1 MKKRILPI
9 LLVLVML
16 LSLLPA
22 QVFAAS
28 YTFDPNATIFTQNFT
43 DDKPNNLG
51 DYFTVTSTPL
61 STADKTTTW
70 NTGNNGTS
78 VNVFNQN
85 GNLKYDGTHAVL
97 TFTFKKNCT
106 FWFKFLFSIRSAAPN
121 SYAELLLNGQSLAKG
136 TSDNALT
143 SPFSV
148 DVKTGDV
155 FKIDFYSEDD
165 FGTPCQMTVKNIRCT
180 DLAAQDVTVSFDG
193 NQANTKGTVSGTM
206 AAQTVPAG
214 TATALNKN
222 AFTNVYSRKFSGKE
236 YGGDVKFLG
245 WNTAVDGS
253 GDSYADGAD
262 ITVSADTTLY
272 AQWAGHKL
280 TAHFDANYPDA
291 PEINDTTSEV
301 SAKYSIPTAPT
312 RTQDGVSYS
321 FRGWWTLPKGG
332 ETITEKDDVSG
343 KYVVPTTARVTQEM
357 VNNGP
362 VTFYAQWSKRLNVTL
377 DGNGYGGNLGGVNTW
392 WTATMDTQLKSVT
405 DNLLRFGGNSFPAG
419 KDFGGWYIK
428 NSNGTLGDKVYP
440 LDEPYDYTEKIP
452 GDSVTFIINW
462 VDKAVQDVIVTFDA
476 NGGEGTMDAQTLT
489 GGKGTLTPNAFRKA
503 GFRFAGWALLPAG
516 EKVYN
521 DGAAVELTADTT
533 LYALWEAVQSNL
545 PVHFDG
551 NGYQASIPDADI
563 DENGHTV
570 LPTLDEAKFP
580 SLQKYYD
587 WYILLADGTLGDRVT
602 ASYDLSAY
610 RNSGVTLKAQWY
622 RLSYIIRYHARTVDS
637 GVTGSMEDQR
647 APFNQKIR
655 LSRCTLMREGY
666 TFAGWS
672 TSSNIYGKAAY
683 ADGAELLREW
693 DDGDWDWGDEGS
705 EDGEHFDL
713 YACWTKNMSEEEKAA
728 REKLDA
734 AKTLLEKNYQPKYGT
749 DKNLLDMA
757 RARLTAGGIE
767 GVTVAMKAAVS
778 TKDMFTEAC
787 AGIDADGTL
796 HYKWNDNGTTSST
809 TLYCRPTLTL
819 ACGAYTDEAEDVT
832 VVLGLDEDKALD
844 ALRTQGR
851 RISIPQELNDDT
863 TLTSVPQY
871 MVKEGVDESKV
882 DYNSS
887 DDLHTWATVTWQSS
901 DASVIGISDRPSKLY
916 GPYAVNVSRP
926 KTDTSVTLT
935 ATLTYSGR
943 DDLYV
948 SFTYPVKVKG
958 SQKAIDYQEGLELWL
973 AGGTQD
979 PYGALYV
986 PATGAKIDVN
996 NVTTDIHFPTT
1007 TDMRKVFADNYG
1019 ADFDGKY
1026 TPILITS
1033 SNESVVESLEANA
1046 ARAWVYRPLP
1056 GQKDAKVTLTV
1067 KILSRPSGSGKDYAN
1082 MQVLARKDIQITVP
1096 AITQTEIDT
1105 AAAFMKKVCAE
1116 DVYWEGIRKANT
1128 ARNKVTGDLWP
1139 FMEIV
1144 PDGDGY
1150 KFLRTAAESQWLG
1163 VKVDDIDGWY
1173 NSEQYRCFRSSVPSV
1188 VAHEKLSVTKPEYNT
1203 YVKIDSV
1210 LTYVEYGKYYEK
1222 FGSDPAYAQFKQFYK
1237 QPVSTVVT
1245 VIGTTGIEDP
1255 SVQDITVTVNV
1266 TGSPFAPA
1274 FADLTAATYTCKS
1287 NAYRTAW
1294 NALESALTSNS
1305 YTCTGSGSYVTGVT
1319 DPAGCRLYAGDPAHG
1334 EWSGWMYTVN
1344 GKMPMLDAT
1353 TYAALDQYLLQ
1364 ANDRIDFYYVNCPT
1378 ESGDHDWTENTAKRQ
1393 EPTCTADGS
1402 AFYTCPTC
1410 GGTKT
1415 ETLSATGHQYGEP
1428 AWTWSGYESAS
1439 ATFTCAHDASHTE
1452 TVTAVITS
1460 AVTKEPT
1467 CAEDGLRT
1475 YTASVTFG
1483 EKGYTDTKTE
1493 AIKATG
1499 EHVWDDGVVTTEPT
1513 CTGKGVKTY
1522 TCVKCSAT
1530 KTEELEALGHDYETK
1545 RTEPTCEADGK
1556 EEEVCSRCKDVK
1568 SSKVLPATGHSY
1580 RWNPRTGR
1588 YVCENCGKILIRD
1601 GDVKPAIP
1609 AKPGKSDQAGKSF
1622 PFVDVSKN
1630 DRYYDAVDYLYS
1642 KGIMNGTS
1650 STKFSPNAELTRAMV
1665 VTILYRAQGEPA
1677 VHTSGSFKDVAA
1689 GRYYTEAVEWAAAN
1703 NIVKG
1708 FTDGTFKPDK
1718 SVTREQL
1725 AAFLSRFAEYNGVEL
1740 TEADGQLSADAAV
1753 SAWARKN
1760 VEWAAAEGIL
1770 TSEQAR
1776 NAVQNATRA
1785 EVAMAIYTYLTK
1797 DAK

>member
-9 LLVLVML
+9 VLVLVML

-28 YTFDPNATIFTQNFT
+28 YTFDPNATIFTQNYT
-43 DDKPNNLG
+43 TETPRPNNLG
-51 DYFTVTSTPL
+51 DYFTVTTTPL
-61 STADKTTTW
+61 STANKTAAW

-78 VNVFNQN
+78 VAVFNKN
-85 GNLKYDGTHAVL
+85 GSKLYEDTHAIL
-97 TFTFKKNCT
+97 TFTFKKNCN
-106 FWFKFLFSIRSAAPN
+106 FWFKHLFSIGNRSPY
-121 SYAELLLNGQSLAKG
+121 SYAELRLNGTAIAKG
-136 TSDNALT
+136 TSSDKLA
-143 SPFSV
+143 SPYNV
-148 DVKTGDV
+148 DVKAGDI
-155 FKIDFYSEDD
+155 FEIDFYSEED
-165 FGTPCQMTVKNIRCT
+165 FMTPCAMTLKNIRCT

-206 AAQTVPAG
+206 AAQIVPAG
-214 TATALNKN
+214 TATALNAN

-245 WNTAVDGS
+245 WNTAADGT

-262 ITVSADTTLY
+262 ITAS
-272 AQWAGHKL
+272 
-280 TAHFDANYPDA
+280 
-291 PEINDTTSEV
+291 
-301 SAKYSIPTAPT
+301 
-312 RTQDGVSYS
+312 
-321 FRGWWTLPKGG
+321 
-332 ETITEKDDVSG
+332 
-343 KYVVPTTARVTQEM
+343 
-357 VNNGP
+357 
-362 VTFYAQWSKRLNVTL
+362 
-377 DGNGYGGNLGGVNTW
+377 
-392 WTATMDTQLKSVT
+392 
-405 DNLLRFGGNSFPAG
+405 
-419 KDFGGWYIK
+419 
-428 NSNGTLGDKVYP
+428 
-440 LDEPYDYTEKIP
+440 
-452 GDSVTFIINW
+452 
-462 VDKAVQDVIVTFDA
+462 
-476 NGGEGTMDAQTLT
+476 
-489 GGKGTLTPNAFRKA
+489 
-503 GFRFAGWALLPAG
+503 
-516 EKVYN
+516 
-521 DGAAVELTADTT
+521 ADTT
-533 LYALWEAVQSNL
+533 LYALWEAEQSNL

-551 NGYQASIPDADI
+551 NGYQEAILDADI
-563 DENGHTV
+563 DENGHAV
-570 LPTLDEAKFP
+570 LPALNSAKFP
-580 SLQKYYD
+580 SGKRYYD
-587 WYILLADGTLGDRVT
+587 WYIVLADGSLGDRVT

-610 RNSGVTLKAQWY
+610 RDSGVTLKAQWY
-622 RLSYIIRYHARTVDS
+622 SLSYVIRYNANGAD
-637 GVTGSMEDQR
+637 VTGSMEDQR
-647 APFNQKIR
+647 APFDETIH
-655 LSRCTLMREGY
+655 LSACTLSREGY

-672 TSSNIYGKAAY
+672 TSASGKAVY

-705 EDGEHFDL
+705 EDGEFFDL
-713 YACWTKNMSEEEKAA
+713 YACWSKNMSDEEKAA

-757 RARLTAGGIE
+757 QARLTAGSIE

-778 TKDMFTEAC
+778 TKDMFTDAH

-819 ACGAYTDEAEDVT
+819 ACGAYNDEAEDVT
-832 VVLGLDEDKALD
+832 VALGLDEGKALE
-844 ALRTQGR
+844 ALRVQGR
-851 RISIPQELNDDT
+851 RIVIPQELNDST
-863 TLTSVPQY
+863 TLASVPHY
-871 MVKEGVDESKV
+871 MVKEGVDENDV

-887 DDLHTWATVTWQSS
+887 NDLHLWAEVTWQSS
-901 DASVIGISDRPSKLY
+901 NPSVIGIGSNTTKLY
-916 GPYAVNVSRP
+916 APYTVKVSRP

-935 ATLTYSGR
+935 AALTYSGR
-943 DDLYV
+943 DDLKVY
-948 SFTYPVKVKG
+948 FTYTVTVKG
-958 SQKAIDYQEGLELWL
+958 TQKAIEYQEGLELWL
-973 AGGTQD
+973 SGGTQD

-1007 TDMRKVFADNYG
+1007 SDMRSVFADNYG

-1056 GQKDAKVTLTV
+1056 GQEDAKVTLTV
-1067 KILSRPSGSGKDYAN
+1067 KILSRPSGSGKDYDN
-1082 MQVLARKDIQITVP
+1082 MQVLASKEIQITVP
-1096 AITQTEIDT
+1096 AMSQTEIDA
-1105 AAAFMKKVCAE
+1105 AAAFMKKVCTE

-1128 ARNKVTGDLWP
+1128 ARDNVTGDLWS

-1150 KFLRTAAESQWLG
+1150 KFLRTSAESQWLG

-1188 VAHEKLSVTKPEYNT
+1188 VAHEKLSVTKPQYNT
-1203 YVKIDSV
+1203 HVKIDSV

-1222 FGSDPAYAQFKQFYK
+1222 FSSDPAYAQFKQFYK

-1255 SVQDITVTVNV
+1255 SVEDITITVNV
-1266 TGSPFAPA
+1266 TGSTFAPA

-1287 NAYRTAW
+1287 NAYQTAW
-1294 NALESALTSNS
+1294 DALESVLTSNS
-1305 YTCTGSGSYVTGVT
+1305 YTYTGSGNYVTGVT

-1353 TYAALDQYLLQ
+1353 TYATLDKYLLQ

-1402 AFYTCPTC
+1402 AFYSCSTC

-1415 ETLSATGHQYGEP
+1415 ENLPATGHQYGEP
-1428 AWTWSGYESAS
+1428 AWTWIGYESAS
-1439 ATFTCAHDASHTE
+1439 ATFICANDASHEE
-1452 TVTAVITS
+1452 TVAAAVTS

-1467 CAEDGLRT
+1467 CTEDGLRT

-1483 EKGYTDTKTE
+1483 EKNYTDTKTE
-1493 AIKATG
+1493 GIKATG
-1499 EHVWDDGVVTTEPT
+1499 EHVWDNGVVTTEPT
-1513 CTGKGVKTY
+1513 CTAKGVKTY
-1522 TCVKCSAT
+1522 TCTKCSAT
-1530 KTEELEALGHDYETK
+1530 KTEELNALGHNYETK
-1545 RTEPTCEADGK
+1545 RTEPTCEKDGK
-1556 EEEVCSRCKDVK
+1556 EEEVCSRCGDVRF
-1568 SSKVLPATGHSY
+1568 SRVLPATGHSY
-1580 RWNPRTGR
+1580 RWDPRTR
-1588 YVCENCGKILIRD
+1588 RTVCENCGKILDEGGNTRPI
-1601 GDVKPAIP
+1601 IP
-1609 AKPGKSDQAGKSF
+1609 ANPGKTDKNF
-1622 PFVDVSKN
+1622 PFTDVSKN
-1630 DRYYDAVDYLYS
+1630 DGCYDAVDYLYS

-1650 STKFSPNAELTRAMV
+1650 STKFSPNGELTRAMV

-1689 GRYYTEAVEWAAAN
+1689 GCYYTEAVEWAAAN

-1725 AAFLSRFAEYNGVEL
+1725 AAFLSRFAQYNDAKII
-1740 TEADGQLSADAAV
+1740 EADGQLSTDAVV
-1753 SAWARKN
+1753 SGWARKN
-1760 VEWAAAEGIL
+1760 VEWAVAEGIL
-1770 TSEQAR
+1770 TSVQAR

-1797 DAK
+1797 IAK

>member
-28 YTFDPNATIFTQNFT
+28 YTFDPNATIFTQNYT
-43 DDKPNNLG
+43 TETPRPNNLG

-78 VNVFNQN
+78 VAVFN
-85 GNLKYDGTHAVL
+85 KDGSKLYGDTHAIL
-97 TFTFKKNCT
+97 TFTFKKNCN
-106 FWFKFLFSIRSAAPN
+106 FWFKHLFSIGNRSPY
-121 SYAELLLNGQSLAKG
+121 SYAELRLNGTAIAKG
-136 TSDNALT
+136 TSSNKLA
-143 SPFSV
+143 SPYNV
-148 DVKTGDV
+148 DVKAGDI
-155 FKIDFYSEDD
+155 FEIDFYSEED
-165 FGTPCQMTVKNIRCT
+165 FMPPCAMTLKNIRCT
-180 DLAAQDVTVSFDG
+180 DPVSSDVT
-193 NQANTKGTVSGTM
+193 
-206 AAQTVPAG
+206 
-214 TATALNKN
+214 
-222 AFTNVYSRKFSGKE
+222 
-236 YGGDVKFLG
+236 
-245 WNTAVDGS
+245 
-253 GDSYADGAD
+253 
-262 ITVSADTTLY
+262 
-272 AQWAGHKL
+272 
-280 TAHFDANYPDA
+280 
-291 PEINDTTSEV
+291 
-301 SAKYSIPTAPT
+301 
-312 RTQDGVSYS
+312 
-321 FRGWWTLPKGG
+321 
-332 ETITEKDDVSG
+332 
-343 KYVVPTTARVTQEM
+343 
-357 VNNGP
+357 
-362 VTFYAQWSKRLNVTL
+362 
-377 DGNGYGGNLGGVNTW
+377 
-392 WTATMDTQLKSVT
+392 
-405 DNLLRFGGNSFPAG
+405 
-419 KDFGGWYIK
+419 
-428 NSNGTLGDKVYP
+428 
-440 LDEPYDYTEKIP
+440 
-452 GDSVTFIINW
+452 
-462 VDKAVQDVIVTFDA
+462 VTFDA
-476 NGGEGTMDAQTLT
+476 NGGEGTMAAQTLT
-489 GGKGTLTPNAFRKA
+489 EGKGTLTANAFTKA

-533 LYALWEAVQSNL
+533 LYALWEAEQSNL

-551 NGYQASIPDADI
+551 NGYQEAILDADI
-563 DENGHTV
+563 DENGHAV
-570 LPTLDEAKFP
+570 LPALNSAKFP
-580 SLQKYYD
+580 SGKRYYD
-587 WYILLADGTLGDRVT
+587 WYIVLADGSLGDRVT

-610 RNSGVTLKAQWY
+610 RDSGVTLKAQWY
-622 RLSYIIRYHARTVDS
+622 SLSYVIRYNANGAD
-637 GVTGSMEDQR
+637 VTGSMEDQR
-647 APFNQKIR
+647 APFDETIH
-655 LSRCTLMREGY
+655 LSACTLSREGY

-672 TSSNIYGKAAY
+672 TSASGKAVY

-705 EDGEHFDL
+705 EDGEFFDL
-713 YACWTKNMSEEEKAA
+713 YACWSKNMSDEEKAA

-757 RARLTAGGIE
+757 QARLTAGSIE

-778 TKDMFTEAC
+778 TKDMFTDAH

-819 ACGAYTDEAEDVT
+819 TCGAYNDEAEDVT
-832 VVLGLDEDKALD
+832 VALGLDEGKAIE
-844 ALRTQGR
+844 ALRTQGN
-851 RISIPQELNDDT
+851 RISIPQELNDST
-863 TLTSVPQY
+863 TLASVPHY
-871 MVKEGVDESKV
+871 MVKEGVDENDV

-887 DDLHTWATVTWQSS
+887 NDLHLWAEVTWQSS
-901 DASVIGISDRPSKLY
+901 NPSMIGIGSNTTKLY
-916 GPYAVNVSRP
+916 APYTVKVSRP

-935 ATLTYSGR
+935 AALTYSGR
-943 DDLYV
+943 DDLKVY
-948 SFTYPVKVKG
+948 FTYTVTVKG
-958 SQKAIDYQEGLELWL
+958 TQKAIEYQEGLELWL
-973 AGGTQD
+973 SGGTQD

-1007 TDMRKVFADNYG
+1007 SDMRSVFADNYG

-1056 GQKDAKVTLTV
+1056 GQEDAKVTLTV
-1067 KILSRPSGSGKDYAN
+1067 KILSRPSGSGKDYDN
-1082 MQVLARKDIQITVP
+1082 MQVLASKEIQITVP
-1096 AITQTEIDT
+1096 AMSQTEIDA
-1105 AAAFMKKVCAE
+1105 AAAFMKKVCTE

-1128 ARNKVTGDLWP
+1128 AHDNVTGDLWS

-1150 KFLRTAAESQWLG
+1150 KFLRTSAESQWLG

-1188 VAHEKLSVTKPEYNT
+1188 VAHEKLSVTKPQYNT
-1203 YVKIDSV
+1203 HVKIDSV

-1222 FGSDPAYAQFKQFYK
+1222 FSSDPAYAQFKQFYK

-1255 SVQDITVTVNV
+1255 SVEDITITVNV
-1266 TGSPFAPA
+1266 TGSTFAPA

-1287 NAYRTAW
+1287 NAYQTAW
-1294 NALESALTSNS
+1294 DALESVLTSNS
-1305 YTCTGSGSYVTGVT
+1305 YTYTGSGNYVTGVT

-1353 TYAALDQYLLQ
+1353 TYATLDKYLLQ

-1402 AFYTCPTC
+1402 AFYSCSTC

-1415 ETLSATGHQYGEP
+1415 EKLPATGHQYGEP
-1428 AWTWSGYESAS
+1428 AWTWIGYESAS
-1439 ATFTCAHDASHTE
+1439 ATFTCANDASHEE
-1452 TVTAVITS
+1452 TVAAAVTS

-1467 CAEDGLRT
+1467 CTEDGLRT

-1483 EKGYTDTKTE
+1483 EKNYTDTKTE
-1493 AIKATG
+1493 GIKATG
-1499 EHVWDDGVVTTEPT
+1499 EHVWDNGVVTTEPT
-1513 CTGKGVKTY
+1513 CTAKGVKTY
-1522 TCVKCSAT
+1522 TCTKCSAT
-1530 KTEELEALGHDYETK
+1530 KTEELNALGHNYETK
-1545 RTEPTCEADGK
+1545 RTEPTCEKDGK
-1556 EEEVCSRCKDVK
+1556 EEEVCSRCGDVRF
-1568 SSKVLPATGHSY
+1568 SRVLPATGHSY
-1580 RWNPRTGR
+1580 RWDPRTR
-1588 YVCENCGKILIRD
+1588 RTVCENCGKILDEGGNTRPI
-1601 GDVKPAIP
+1601 IP
-1609 AKPGKSDQAGKSF
+1609 ANPGKTDKNF
-1622 PFVDVSKN
+1622 PFTDVSKN
-1630 DRYYDAVDYLYS
+1630 DGCYDAVDYLYS

-1650 STKFSPNAELTRAMV
+1650 STKFSPNGELTRAMV

-1689 GRYYTEAVEWAAAN
+1689 GCYYTEAVEWAAAN

-1725 AAFLSRFAEYNGVEL
+1725 AAFLSRFAQYNDAKII
-1740 TEADGQLSADAAV
+1740 EADGQLSTDAVV
-1753 SAWARKN
+1753 SGWARKN
-1760 VEWAAAEGIL
+1760 VEWAVAEGIL
-1770 TSEQAR
+1770 TSVQAR

-1797 DAK
+1797 IAK

>member
-9 LLVLVML
+9 VLVLVML

-28 YTFDPNATIFTQNFT
+28 YTFDPNATIFTQNYT
-43 DDKPNNLG
+43 TETPRPNNLG

-78 VNVFNQN
+78 VAVFN
-85 GNLKYDGTHAVL
+85 KDGSKLYGDTHAIL
-97 TFTFKKNCT
+97 TFTFKKNCN
-106 FWFKFLFSIRSAAPN
+106 FWFKHLFSIGNRSPY
-121 SYAELLLNGQSLAKG
+121 SYAELRLNGTAIAKG
-136 TSDNALT
+136 TSSDKLA
-143 SPFSV
+143 SPYNV
-148 DVKTGDV
+148 DVKAGDI
-155 FKIDFYSEDD
+155 FEIDFYSEED
-165 FGTPCQMTVKNIRCT
+165 FMTPCAMTLKNIRCT

-206 AAQTVPAG
+206 AAQIVPAG
-214 TATALNKN
+214 TATALNAN

-245 WNTAVDGS
+245 WNTAADGT

-262 ITVSADTTLY
+262 ITASADTTLY
-272 AQWAGHKL
+272 AQWAGHNL

-291 PEINDTTSEV
+291 PEINDTA
-301 SAKYSIPTAPT
+301 SAVGDKYSIPTAPT

-332 ETITEKDDVSG
+332 ETITEKDDISG
-343 KYVVPTTARVTQEM
+343 KYVVTARVTQEM

-405 DNLLRFGGNSFPAG
+405 DNLLKFGGSSFPAG
-419 KDFGGWYIK
+419 KDFGGWYIR
-428 NSNGTLGDKVYP
+428 NADGTLGDKVYP

-452 GDSVTFIINW
+452 GGSVTFIINW
-462 VDKAVQDVIVTFDA
+462 VDKAVQDVTVTFDA

-489 GGKGTLTPNAFRKA
+489 GGKGTLTPNAFTKA

-533 LYALWEAVQSNL
+533 LYALWEAEQSNL

-551 NGYQASIPDADI
+551 NGYQEAILDADI
-563 DENGHTV
+563 DENGHAV
-570 LPTLDEAKFP
+570 LPALNSAKFP
-580 SLQKYYD
+580 SGKRYYD
-587 WYILLADGTLGDRVT
+587 WYIVLADGSLGDRVT

-610 RNSGVTLKAQWY
+610 RDSGVTLKAQWY
-622 RLSYIIRYHARTVDS
+622 SLSYVIRYNANGAD
-637 GVTGSMEDQR
+637 VTGSMEDQR
-647 APFNQKIR
+647 APFDETIH
-655 LSRCTLMREGY
+655 LSACTLSREGY

-672 TSSNIYGKAAY
+672 TSASGKAVY

-705 EDGEHFDL
+705 EDGEFFDL
-713 YACWTKNMSEEEKAA
+713 YACWSKNMSDEEKAA

-757 RARLTAGGIE
+757 QARLTAGSIE
-767 GVTVAMKAAVS
+767 GVTVAMKAPVS
-778 TKDMFTEAC
+778 TKDMFTDAH

-819 ACGAYTDEAEDVT
+819 ACGAYNDEAEDVT
-832 VVLGLDEDKALD
+832 VALGLDEGKALE
-844 ALRTQGR
+844 ALRTQGN

-863 TLTSVPQY
+863 TLTSVPHY
-871 MVKEGVDESKV
+871 MVKEGVDESSV

-887 DDLHTWATVTWQSS
+887 DDLHLWAEVTWQSS
-901 DASVIGISDRPSKLY
+901 NASVIGISNNNSKY
-916 GPYAVNVSRP
+916 FAPYTVKVSRP

-935 ATLTYSGR
+935 AKLTYGDR
-943 DDLYV
+943 DDLTVY
-948 SFTYPVKVKG
+948 FTYTVTVKG
-958 SQKAIDYQEGLELWL
+958 TQKAIDYQEGLELWL

-986 PATGAKIDVN
+986 PATGEKIDVN

-1007 TDMRKVFADNYG
+1007 SDMRKVFADNYG

-1033 SNESVVESLEANA
+1033 SDESVVESLEANA

-1056 GQKDAKVTLTV
+1056 GQEDAKVTLTV

-1082 MQVLARKDIQITVP
+1082 MQVLASKEIQITVP
-1096 AITQTEIDT
+1096 AMSQTEIDA
-1105 AAAFMKKVCAE
+1105 AAAFMKKVCTE

-1128 ARNKVTGDLWP
+1128 ARDSVTGDLWP

-1150 KFLRTAAESQWLG
+1150 KFLRTSAESQWLG
-1163 VKVDDIDGWY
+1163 VKADDIDGWY

-1188 VAHEKLSVTKPEYNT
+1188 VAHEKLSVTKPQYNT
-1203 YVKIDSV
+1203 HVKIDSV

-1222 FGSDPAYAQFKQFYK
+1222 FSSDPAYAQFKQFYK

-1255 SVQDITVTVNV
+1255 SV
-1266 TGSPFAPA
+1266 
-1274 FADLTAATYTCKS
+1274 
-1287 NAYRTAW
+1287 
-1294 NALESALTSNS
+1294 E
-1305 YTCTGSGSYVTGVT
+1305 
-1319 DPAGCRLYAGDPAHG
+1319 
-1334 EWSGWMYTVN
+1334 
-1344 GKMPMLDAT
+1344 
-1353 TYAALDQYLLQ
+1353 
-1364 ANDRIDFYYVNCPT
+1364 
-1378 ESGDHDWTENTAKRQ
+1378 
-1393 EPTCTADGS
+1393 
-1402 AFYTCPTC
+1402 
-1410 GGTKT
+1410 
-1415 ETLSATGHQYGEP
+1415 
-1428 AWTWSGYESAS
+1428 
-1439 ATFTCAHDASHTE
+1439 
-1452 TVTAVITS
+1452 
-1460 AVTKEPT
+1460 
-1467 CAEDGLRT
+1467 
-1475 YTASVTFG
+1475 
-1483 EKGYTDTKTE
+1483 DTKTE
-1493 AIKATG
+1493 GIKATG
-1499 EHVWDDGVVTTEPT
+1499 EHVWDNGVVTTEPT
-1513 CTGKGVKTY
+1513 CTAKGVKTY
-1522 TCVKCSAT
+1522 TCTKCSAT
-1530 KTEELEALGHDYETK
+1530 KTEELNALGHNYETK
-1545 RTEPTCEADGK
+1545 RTEPTCEKDGK
-1556 EEEVCSRCKDVK
+1556 EEEVCSRCGDVRF
-1568 SSKVLPATGHSY
+1568 SRVLPATGHSY
-1580 RWNPRTGR
+1580 RWDPRTR
-1588 YVCENCGKILIRD
+1588 RTVCENCGKILDEGGNTRPI
-1601 GDVKPAIP
+1601 IP
-1609 AKPGKSDQAGKSF
+1609 ANPGKTDKNF
-1622 PFVDVSKN
+1622 PFTDVSKN
-1630 DRYYDAVDYLYS
+1630 DGCYDAVDYLYS

-1650 STKFSPNAELTRAMV
+1650 STKFSPNGELTRAMV

-1689 GRYYTEAVEWAAAN
+1689 GCYYTEAVEWAAAN

-1725 AAFLSRFAEYNGVEL
+1725 AAFLSRFAQYNDAKII
-1740 TEADGQLSADAAV
+1740 EADGQLSTDAVV
-1753 SAWARKN
+1753 SGWARKN
-1760 VEWAAAEGIL
+1760 VEWAVAEGIL
-1770 TSEQAR
+1770 TSVQAR

-1797 DAK
+1797 IAK

>member
-9 LLVLVML
+9 VLVLVML

-28 YTFDPNATIFTQNFT
+28 YTFDPNATIFTQNYT
-43 DDKPNNLG
+43 TETPRPNNLG
-51 DYFTVTSTPL
+51 DYFTVTTTPL
-61 STADKTTTW
+61 STANKTAAW

-78 VNVFNQN
+78 VAVFNKN
-85 GNLKYDGTHAVL
+85 GSKLYEDTHAIL
-97 TFTFKKNCT
+97 TFTFKKNCN
-106 FWFKFLFSIRSAAPN
+106 FWFKHLFSISNRSPY
-121 SYAELLLNGQSLAKG
+121 SYAELRLNGNAIAKG
-136 TSDNALT
+136 TSSNKLA
-143 SPFSV
+143 SPYNV
-148 DVKTGDV
+148 DVKAGDI
-155 FKIDFYSEDD
+155 FEIDFYSEED
-165 FGTPCQMTVKNIRCT
+165 FMTPCAMTLKNIRCT
-180 DLAAQDVTVSFDG
+180 DPVSSDVT
-193 NQANTKGTVSGTM
+193 
-206 AAQTVPAG
+206 
-214 TATALNKN
+214 
-222 AFTNVYSRKFSGKE
+222 
-236 YGGDVKFLG
+236 
-245 WNTAVDGS
+245 
-253 GDSYADGAD
+253 
-262 ITVSADTTLY
+262 
-272 AQWAGHKL
+272 
-280 TAHFDANYPDA
+280 
-291 PEINDTTSEV
+291 
-301 SAKYSIPTAPT
+301 
-312 RTQDGVSYS
+312 
-321 FRGWWTLPKGG
+321 
-332 ETITEKDDVSG
+332 
-343 KYVVPTTARVTQEM
+343 
-357 VNNGP
+357 
-362 VTFYAQWSKRLNVTL
+362 
-377 DGNGYGGNLGGVNTW
+377 
-392 WTATMDTQLKSVT
+392 
-405 DNLLRFGGNSFPAG
+405 
-419 KDFGGWYIK
+419 
-428 NSNGTLGDKVYP
+428 
-440 LDEPYDYTEKIP
+440 
-452 GDSVTFIINW
+452 
-462 VDKAVQDVIVTFDA
+462 VTFDA

-489 GGKGTLTPNAFRKA
+489 GGKGTLTPNAFTKA

-533 LYALWEAVQSNL
+533 LYALWEAEQSNL

-551 NGYQASIPDADI
+551 NGYQEAILDADI
-563 DENGHTV
+563 DENGHAV
-570 LPTLDEAKFP
+570 LPALNSAKFP
-580 SLQKYYD
+580 SGKRYYD
-587 WYILLADGTLGDRVT
+587 WYIVLADGSLGDRVT

-610 RNSGVTLKAQWY
+610 RDSGVTLKAQWY
-622 RLSYIIRYHARTVDS
+622 SLSYVIRYNANGAD
-637 GVTGSMEDQR
+637 VTGSMEDQR
-647 APFNQKIR
+647 APFDETIH
-655 LSRCTLMREGY
+655 LSACTLSREGY

-672 TSSNIYGKAAY
+672 TSASGKAVY

-705 EDGEHFDL
+705 EDGEFFDL
-713 YACWTKNMSEEEKAA
+713 YACWSKNMSDEEKAA

-757 RARLTAGGIE
+757 QARLTAGSIE

-778 TKDMFTEAC
+778 TKDMFTDAH

-796 HYKWNDNGTTSST
+796 HYKWDDNGTTSST

-819 ACGAYTDEAEDVT
+819 ACGAYNDEAEDVT
-832 VVLGLDEDKALD
+832 VALGLDEGKALE
-844 ALRTQGR
+844 ALRTQGN

-863 TLTSVPQY
+863 TLTSVPHY
-871 MVKEGVDESKV
+871 MVKEGVDENDV

-887 DDLHTWATVTWQSS
+887 NDLHLWAEVTWQSS
-901 DASVIGISDRPSKLY
+901 NTSVIGIGSNTTKFY
-916 GPYAVNVSRP
+916 APYTVKVSRP

-935 ATLTYSGR
+935 AALTYSGR
-943 DDLYV
+943 DDLKVY
-948 SFTYPVKVKG
+948 FTYTVTVKG
-958 SQKAIDYQEGLELWL
+958 TQKAIDYQEGLELWL
-973 AGGTQD
+973 SGGTQD

-1007 TDMRKVFADNYG
+1007 SDMRSVFADNYG

-1056 GQKDAKVTLTV
+1056 GQEDAKVTLTV
-1067 KILSRPSGSGKDYAN
+1067 KILSRPSGSGKDYDN
-1082 MQVLARKDIQITVP
+1082 MKVLASKEIQITVP
-1096 AITQTEIDT
+1096 AMSQTEIDA
-1105 AAAFMKKVCAE
+1105 AAAFMKKVCTE

-1128 ARNKVTGDLWP
+1128 ARDNVTGDLWS

-1150 KFLRTAAESQWLG
+1150 KFLRASAESQWLG

-1188 VAHEKLSVTKPEYNT
+1188 VAHEKLSVTKPQYNT
-1203 YVKIDSV
+1203 HVKIDSV

-1222 FGSDPAYAQFKQFYK
+1222 FSSDPAYAQFKQFYK

-1255 SVQDITVTVNV
+1255 SVEDITITVNV
-1266 TGSPFAPA
+1266 TGSTFAPA

-1287 NAYRTAW
+1287 NAYQTAW
-1294 NALESALTSNS
+1294 DALESVLTSNS
-1305 YTCTGSGSYVTGVT
+1305 YTYTGSGNYVTGVT

-1353 TYAALDQYLLQ
+1353 TYATLDKYLLQ

-1402 AFYTCPTC
+1402 AFYSCSTC

-1415 ETLSATGHQYGEP
+1415 EKLPATGHQYGEP
-1428 AWTWSGYESAS
+1428 AWTWIGYESAS
-1439 ATFTCAHDASHTE
+1439 ATFTCANDASHEE
-1452 TVTAVITS
+1452 TVAAAVTS

-1467 CAEDGLRT
+1467 CTEDGLRT

-1483 EKGYTDTKTE
+1483 EKNYTDTKTE
-1493 AIKATG
+1493 GIKATG
-1499 EHVWDDGVVTTEPT
+1499 EHVWDNGVVTTEPT
-1513 CTGKGVKTY
+1513 CTAKGVKTY
-1522 TCVKCSAT
+1522 TCTKCSAT
-1530 KTEELEALGHDYETK
+1530 KTEELNALGHNYETK
-1545 RTEPTCEADGK
+1545 RTEPTCEKDGK
-1556 EEEVCSRCKDVK
+1556 EEEVCSRCGDVRF
-1568 SSKVLPATGHSY
+1568 SRVLPATGHSY
-1580 RWNPRTGR
+1580 RWDPRTR
-1588 YVCENCGKILIRD
+1588 RTVCENCGKILDEGGNTRPI
-1601 GDVKPAIP
+1601 IP
-1609 AKPGKSDQAGKSF
+1609 ANPGKTDKKF
-1622 PFVDVSKN
+1622 PFTDVSKN
-1630 DRYYDAVDYLYS
+1630 DGCYDAVDYLYS

-1650 STKFSPNAELTRAMV
+1650 STKFSPNGELTRAMV

-1689 GRYYTEAVEWAAAN
+1689 GCYYTEAVEWAAAN

-1725 AAFLSRFAEYNGVEL
+1725 AAFLSRFAQYNDAKII
-1740 TEADGQLSADAAV
+1740 EADGQLSTDAVV
-1753 SAWARKN
+1753 SGWARKN
-1760 VEWAAAEGIL
+1760 VEWAVAEGIL
-1770 TSEQAR
+1770 TSVQAR

-1797 DAK
+1797 IAK

>member
-28 YTFDPNATIFTQNFT
+28 YTFDPNATIFTQNYT
-43 DDKPNNLG
+43 TETPRPNNLG

-78 VNVFNQN
+78 VAVFN
-85 GNLKYDGTHAVL
+85 KDGSKLYGDTHAIL
-97 TFTFKKNCT
+97 TFTFKKNCN
-106 FWFKFLFSIRSAAPN
+106 FWFKHLFSIGNRSPY
-121 SYAELLLNGQSLAKG
+121 SYAELRLNGTAIAKG
-136 TSDNALT
+136 TSSDKLA
-143 SPFSV
+143 SPYNV
-148 DVKTGDV
+148 DVKAGDI
-155 FKIDFYSEDD
+155 FEIDFYSEED
-165 FGTPCQMTVKNIRCT
+165 FMTPCAMTLKNIRCT
-180 DLAAQDVTVSFDG
+180 DPVSSDVT
-193 NQANTKGTVSGTM
+193 
-206 AAQTVPAG
+206 
-214 TATALNKN
+214 
-222 AFTNVYSRKFSGKE
+222 
-236 YGGDVKFLG
+236 
-245 WNTAVDGS
+245 
-253 GDSYADGAD
+253 
-262 ITVSADTTLY
+262 
-272 AQWAGHKL
+272 
-280 TAHFDANYPDA
+280 
-291 PEINDTTSEV
+291 
-301 SAKYSIPTAPT
+301 
-312 RTQDGVSYS
+312 
-321 FRGWWTLPKGG
+321 
-332 ETITEKDDVSG
+332 
-343 KYVVPTTARVTQEM
+343 
-357 VNNGP
+357 
-362 VTFYAQWSKRLNVTL
+362 
-377 DGNGYGGNLGGVNTW
+377 
-392 WTATMDTQLKSVT
+392 
-405 DNLLRFGGNSFPAG
+405 
-419 KDFGGWYIK
+419 
-428 NSNGTLGDKVYP
+428 
-440 LDEPYDYTEKIP
+440 
-452 GDSVTFIINW
+452 
-462 VDKAVQDVIVTFDA
+462 VTFDA

-489 GGKGTLTPNAFRKA
+489 GGKGTLTPNAFTKA

-533 LYALWEAVQSNL
+533 LYALWEAEQSNL

-551 NGYQASIPDADI
+551 NGYQEAILDADI
-563 DENGHTV
+563 DENGHAV
-570 LPTLDEAKFP
+570 LPALNSAKFP
-580 SLQKYYD
+580 SGKRYYD
-587 WYILLADGTLGDRVT
+587 WYIVLADGSLGDRVT

-610 RNSGVTLKAQWY
+610 RDSGVTLKAQWY
-622 RLSYIIRYHARTVDS
+622 SLSYVIRYNANGAD
-637 GVTGSMEDQR
+637 VTGSMEDQR
-647 APFNQKIR
+647 APFDETIH
-655 LSRCTLMREGY
+655 LSACTLSREGY

-672 TSSNIYGKAAY
+672 TSASGKAVY

-705 EDGEHFDL
+705 EDGEFFDL
-713 YACWTKNMSEEEKAA
+713 YACWSKNMSDEEKAA

-757 RARLTAGGIE
+757 QARLTAGSIE

-778 TKDMFTEAC
+778 TKDMFTDAH

-819 ACGAYTDEAEDVT
+819 TCGAYNDEAEDVT
-832 VVLGLDEDKALD
+832 VALGLDEGKAIE
-844 ALRTQGR
+844 ALRTQGN
-851 RISIPQELNDDT
+851 RISIPQELNDST
-863 TLTSVPQY
+863 TLASVPHY
-871 MVKEGVDESKV
+871 MVKEGVDENDV

-887 DDLHTWATVTWQSS
+887 NDLHLWAEVTWQSS
-901 DASVIGISDRPSKLY
+901 NPSMIGIGSNTTKLY
-916 GPYAVNVSRP
+916 APYTVKVSRP

-935 ATLTYSGR
+935 AALTYSGR
-943 DDLYV
+943 DDLKVY
-948 SFTYPVKVKG
+948 FTYTVTVKG
-958 SQKAIDYQEGLELWL
+958 TQKAIDYQEGLELWL
-973 AGGTQD
+973 SGGTQD

-1007 TDMRKVFADNYG
+1007 SDMRSVFADNYG

-1056 GQKDAKVTLTV
+1056 GQEDAKVTLTV
-1067 KILSRPSGSGKDYAN
+1067 KILSRPSGSGKDYDN
-1082 MQVLARKDIQITVP
+1082 MKVLASKEIQITVP
-1096 AITQTEIDT
+1096 AMSQTEIDA
-1105 AAAFMKKVCAE
+1105 AAAFMKKVCTE

-1128 ARNKVTGDLWP
+1128 ARDNVTGDLWS

-1150 KFLRTAAESQWLG
+1150 KFLRASAESQWLG

-1188 VAHEKLSVTKPEYNT
+1188 VAHEKLSVTKPQYNT
-1203 YVKIDSV
+1203 HVKIDSV

-1222 FGSDPAYAQFKQFYK
+1222 FSSDPAYAQFKQFYK

-1255 SVQDITVTVNV
+1255 SVEDITITVNV
-1266 TGSPFAPA
+1266 TGSTFAPA

-1287 NAYRTAW
+1287 NAYQTAW
-1294 NALESALTSNS
+1294 DALESVLTSNS
-1305 YTCTGSGSYVTGVT
+1305 YTYTGSGNYVTGVT

-1353 TYAALDQYLLQ
+1353 TYATLDKYLLQ

-1402 AFYTCPTC
+1402 AFYSCSTC

-1415 ETLSATGHQYGEP
+1415 EKLPATGHQYGEP
-1428 AWTWSGYESAS
+1428 AWTWIGYESAS
-1439 ATFTCAHDASHTE
+1439 ATFTCANDASHEE
-1452 TVTAVITS
+1452 TVAAAVTS

-1467 CAEDGLRT
+1467 CTEDGLRT

-1483 EKGYTDTKTE
+1483 EKNYTDTKTE
-1493 AIKATG
+1493 GIKATG
-1499 EHVWDDGVVTTEPT
+1499 EHVWDNGVVTTEPT
-1513 CTGKGVKTY
+1513 CTAKGVKTY
-1522 TCVKCSAT
+1522 TCTKCSAT
-1530 KTEELEALGHDYETK
+1530 KTEELNALGHNYETK
-1545 RTEPTCEADGK
+1545 RTEPTCEKDGK
-1556 EEEVCSRCKDVK
+1556 EEEVCSRCGDVRF
-1568 SSKVLPATGHSY
+1568 SRVLPATGHSY
-1580 RWNPRTGR
+1580 RWDPRTR
-1588 YVCENCGKILIRD
+1588 RTVCENCGKILDEGGNTRPI
-1601 GDVKPAIP
+1601 IP
-1609 AKPGKSDQAGKSF
+1609 ANPGKTDKNF
-1622 PFVDVSKN
+1622 PFTDVSKN
-1630 DRYYDAVDYLYS
+1630 DGCYDAVDYLYS

-1650 STKFSPNAELTRAMV
+1650 STKFSPNGELTRAMV

-1689 GRYYTEAVEWAAAN
+1689 GCYYTEAVEWAAAN

-1725 AAFLSRFAEYNGVEL
+1725 AAFLSRFAQYNDAKII
-1740 TEADGQLSADAAV
+1740 EADGQLSTDAVV
-1753 SAWARKN
+1753 SGWARKN
-1760 VEWAAAEGIL
+1760 VEWAVAEGIL
-1770 TSEQAR
+1770 TSVQAR

-1797 DAK
+1797 IAK

>member
-28 YTFDPNATIFTQNFT
+28 YTFDPNATIFTQNYT
-43 DDKPNNLG
+43 TETPRPNNLG

-78 VNVFNQN
+78 VAVFN
-85 GNLKYDGTHAVL
+85 KDGSKLYGDTHAIL
-97 TFTFKKNCT
+97 TFTFKKNCN
-106 FWFKFLFSIRSAAPN
+106 FWFKHLFSIGNRSPY
-121 SYAELLLNGQSLAKG
+121 SYAELRLNGTAIAKG
-136 TSDNALT
+136 TSSDKLA
-143 SPFSV
+143 SPYNV
-148 DVKTGDV
+148 DVKAGDI
-155 FKIDFYSEDD
+155 FEIDFYSEED
-165 FGTPCQMTVKNIRCT
+165 FMTPCAMTLKNIRCT
-180 DLAAQDVTVSFDG
+180 DPVSSDVT
-193 NQANTKGTVSGTM
+193 
-206 AAQTVPAG
+206 
-214 TATALNKN
+214 
-222 AFTNVYSRKFSGKE
+222 
-236 YGGDVKFLG
+236 
-245 WNTAVDGS
+245 
-253 GDSYADGAD
+253 
-262 ITVSADTTLY
+262 
-272 AQWAGHKL
+272 
-280 TAHFDANYPDA
+280 
-291 PEINDTTSEV
+291 
-301 SAKYSIPTAPT
+301 
-312 RTQDGVSYS
+312 
-321 FRGWWTLPKGG
+321 
-332 ETITEKDDVSG
+332 
-343 KYVVPTTARVTQEM
+343 
-357 VNNGP
+357 
-362 VTFYAQWSKRLNVTL
+362 
-377 DGNGYGGNLGGVNTW
+377 
-392 WTATMDTQLKSVT
+392 
-405 DNLLRFGGNSFPAG
+405 
-419 KDFGGWYIK
+419 
-428 NSNGTLGDKVYP
+428 
-440 LDEPYDYTEKIP
+440 
-452 GDSVTFIINW
+452 
-462 VDKAVQDVIVTFDA
+462 VTFDA

-489 GGKGTLTPNAFRKA
+489 GGKGTLTPNAFTKA

-533 LYALWEAVQSNL
+533 LYALWEAEQSNL

-551 NGYQASIPDADI
+551 NGYQEAILDADI
-563 DENGHTV
+563 DENGHAV
-570 LPTLDEAKFP
+570 LPALNSAKFP
-580 SLQKYYD
+580 SGKRYYD
-587 WYILLADGTLGDRVT
+587 WYIVLADGSLGDRVT

-610 RNSGVTLKAQWY
+610 RDSGVTLKAQWY
-622 RLSYIIRYHARTVDS
+622 SLSYVIRYNANGAD
-637 GVTGSMEDQR
+637 VTGSMEDQR
-647 APFNQKIR
+647 APFDETIH
-655 LSRCTLMREGY
+655 LSACTLSREGY

-672 TSSNIYGKAAY
+672 TSASGKAVY

-705 EDGEHFDL
+705 EDGEFFDL
-713 YACWTKNMSEEEKAA
+713 YACWSKNMSDEEKAA

-757 RARLTAGGIE
+757 QARLTAGSIE

-778 TKDMFTEAC
+778 TKDMFTDAH

-819 ACGAYTDEAEDVT
+819 ACGAYNDEAEDVT
-832 VVLGLDEDKALD
+832 VALGLDEGKALE
-844 ALRTQGR
+844 ALRTQGN
-851 RISIPQELNDDT
+851 RIVIPQELNDDT
-863 TLTSVPQY
+863 TLTSVPHY
-871 MVKEGVDESKV
+871 MVKEGVDESSV

-887 DDLHTWATVTWQSS
+887 DDLHLWAEVTWQSS
-901 DASVIGISDRPSKLY
+901 NTSVIGIGSNTTKLY
-916 GPYAVNVSRP
+916 APYTVKVSRP

-935 ATLTYSGR
+935 AALTYSGR
-943 DDLYV
+943 DDLKVY
-948 SFTYPVKVKG
+948 FTYTVMVKG
-958 SQKAIDYQEGLELWL
+958 TQKAIEYQEGLELWL
-973 AGGTQD
+973 SGGTQD

-986 PATGAKIDVN
+986 PATGEKIDVN

-1007 TDMRKVFADNYG
+1007 SDMRSVFADNYG

-1056 GQKDAKVTLTV
+1056 GQEDAKVTLTV
-1067 KILSRPSGSGKDYAN
+1067 KILSRPSGSGKDYDN
-1082 MQVLARKDIQITVP
+1082 MQVLASKEIQITVP
-1096 AITQTEIDT
+1096 AMSQTEIDA
-1105 AAAFMKKVCAE
+1105 AAAFMKKVCTE

-1128 ARNKVTGDLWP
+1128 ARDNVTGDLWS

-1150 KFLRTAAESQWLG
+1150 KFLRTSAESQWLG

-1188 VAHEKLSVTKPEYNT
+1188 VAHEKLSVTKPQYNT
-1203 YVKIDSV
+1203 HVKIDSV

-1222 FGSDPAYAQFKQFYK
+1222 FSSDPAYAQFKQFYK

-1255 SVQDITVTVNV
+1255 SVEDITITVNV
-1266 TGSPFAPA
+1266 TGSTFAPA

-1287 NAYRTAW
+1287 NAYQTAW
-1294 NALESALTSNS
+1294 DALESVLTSNS
-1305 YTCTGSGSYVTGVT
+1305 YTYTGSGNYVTGVT

-1353 TYAALDQYLLQ
+1353 TYATLDKYLLQ
-1364 ANDRIDFYYVNCPT
+1364 ANDRINFYYVNCPT

-1402 AFYTCPTC
+1402 AFYSCSTC

-1415 ETLSATGHQYGEP
+1415 EKLPATGHQYGEP
-1428 AWTWSGYESAS
+1428 AWTWIGYESAS
-1439 ATFTCAHDASHTE
+1439 ATFTCANDASHEE
-1452 TVTAVITS
+1452 TVAAAVTS

-1467 CAEDGLRT
+1467 CTEDGLRT

-1483 EKGYTDTKTE
+1483 EKNYTDTKTE
-1493 AIKATG
+1493 GIKATG
-1499 EHVWDDGVVTTEPT
+1499 EHVWDNGVVTTEPT
-1513 CTGKGVKTY
+1513 CTAKGVKTY
-1522 TCVKCSAT
+1522 TCTKCSAT
-1530 KTEELEALGHDYETK
+1530 KTEELNALGHNYETK
-1545 RTEPTCEADGK
+1545 RTEPTCEKDGK
-1556 EEEVCSRCKDVK
+1556 EEEVCSRCGDVRF
-1568 SSKVLPATGHSY
+1568 SRVLPATGHSY
-1580 RWNPRTGR
+1580 RWDPRTR
-1588 YVCENCGKILIRD
+1588 RTVCENCGKILDEGGNTRPI
-1601 GDVKPAIP
+1601 IP
-1609 AKPGKSDQAGKSF
+1609 ANPGKTDKNF
-1622 PFVDVSKN
+1622 PFTDVSKN
-1630 DRYYDAVDYLYS
+1630 DGCYDAVDYLYS

-1650 STKFSPNAELTRAMV
+1650 STKFSPNGELTRAMV

-1689 GRYYTEAVEWAAAN
+1689 GCYYTEAVEWAAAN

-1725 AAFLSRFAEYNGVEL
+1725 AAFLSRFAQYNDAKII
-1740 TEADGQLSADAAV
+1740 EADGQLSTDAVV
-1753 SAWARKN
+1753 SGWARKN
-1760 VEWAAAEGIL
+1760 VEWAVAEGIL
-1770 TSEQAR
+1770 TSVQAR

-1797 DAK
+1797 IAK

>member
-28 YTFDPNATIFTQNFT
+28 YTFDPNATIFTQNYT
-43 DDKPNNLG
+43 TETPRPNNLG

-78 VNVFNQN
+78 VAVFN
-85 GNLKYDGTHAVL
+85 KDGSKLYGDTHAIL
-97 TFTFKKNCT
+97 TFTFKKNCN
-106 FWFKFLFSIRSAAPN
+106 FWFKHLFSIGNRSPY
-121 SYAELLLNGQSLAKG
+121 SYAELRLNGTAIAKG
-136 TSDNALT
+136 TSSDKLA
-143 SPFSV
+143 SPYNV
-148 DVKTGDV
+148 DVKAGDI
-155 FKIDFYSEDD
+155 FEIDFYSEED
-165 FGTPCQMTVKNIRCT
+165 FMTPCAMTLKNIRCT
-180 DLAAQDVTVSFDG
+180 DPVSSDVT
-193 NQANTKGTVSGTM
+193 
-206 AAQTVPAG
+206 
-214 TATALNKN
+214 
-222 AFTNVYSRKFSGKE
+222 
-236 YGGDVKFLG
+236 
-245 WNTAVDGS
+245 
-253 GDSYADGAD
+253 
-262 ITVSADTTLY
+262 
-272 AQWAGHKL
+272 
-280 TAHFDANYPDA
+280 
-291 PEINDTTSEV
+291 
-301 SAKYSIPTAPT
+301 
-312 RTQDGVSYS
+312 
-321 FRGWWTLPKGG
+321 
-332 ETITEKDDVSG
+332 
-343 KYVVPTTARVTQEM
+343 
-357 VNNGP
+357 
-362 VTFYAQWSKRLNVTL
+362 
-377 DGNGYGGNLGGVNTW
+377 
-392 WTATMDTQLKSVT
+392 
-405 DNLLRFGGNSFPAG
+405 
-419 KDFGGWYIK
+419 
-428 NSNGTLGDKVYP
+428 
-440 LDEPYDYTEKIP
+440 
-452 GDSVTFIINW
+452 
-462 VDKAVQDVIVTFDA
+462 VTFDA

-489 GGKGTLTPNAFRKA
+489 GGKGTLTPNAFTKA

-533 LYALWEAVQSNL
+533 LYALWEAEQSNL

-551 NGYQASIPDADI
+551 NGYQEAILDADI
-563 DENGHTV
+563 DENGHAV
-570 LPTLDEAKFP
+570 LPALNSAKFP
-580 SLQKYYD
+580 SGKRYYD
-587 WYILLADGTLGDRVT
+587 WYIVLADGSLGDRVT

-610 RNSGVTLKAQWY
+610 RDSGVTLKAQWY
-622 RLSYIIRYHARTVDS
+622 SLSYVIRYNANGAD
-637 GVTGSMEDQR
+637 VTGSMEDQR
-647 APFNQKIR
+647 APFDETIH
-655 LSRCTLMREGY
+655 LSACTLSREGY

-672 TSSNIYGKAAY
+672 TSASGKAVY

-705 EDGEHFDL
+705 EDGEFFDL
-713 YACWTKNMSEEEKAA
+713 YACWSKNMSDEEKAA

-757 RARLTAGGIE
+757 QARLTAGSIE

-778 TKDMFTEAC
+778 TKDMFTDAH

-819 ACGAYTDEAEDVT
+819 TCGAYNDEAEDVT
-832 VVLGLDEDKALD
+832 VALGLDEGKAIE
-844 ALRTQGR
+844 ALRTQGN
-851 RISIPQELNDDT
+851 RISIPQELNDST
-863 TLTSVPQY
+863 TLASVPHY
-871 MVKEGVDESKV
+871 MVKEGVDENDV

-887 DDLHTWATVTWQSS
+887 NDLHLWAEVTWQSS
-901 DASVIGISDRPSKLY
+901 NPSVIGIGSNTTKLY
-916 GPYAVNVSRP
+916 APYTVKVSRP

-935 ATLTYSGR
+935 AALTYSGR
-943 DDLYV
+943 DDLKVY
-948 SFTYPVKVKG
+948 FTYTVTVKG
-958 SQKAIDYQEGLELWL
+958 TQKAIEYQEGLELWL
-973 AGGTQD
+973 SGGTQD

-1007 TDMRKVFADNYG
+1007 SDMRSVFADNYG

-1056 GQKDAKVTLTV
+1056 GQEDAKVTLTV
-1067 KILSRPSGSGKDYAN
+1067 KILSRPSGSGKDYDN
-1082 MQVLARKDIQITVP
+1082 MQVLASKEIQITVP
-1096 AITQTEIDT
+1096 AMSQTEIDA
-1105 AAAFMKKVCAE
+1105 AAAFMKKVCTE

-1128 ARNKVTGDLWP
+1128 ARDNVTGDLWS

-1150 KFLRTAAESQWLG
+1150 KFLRASAESQWLG

-1188 VAHEKLSVTKPEYNT
+1188 VAHEKLSVTKPQYNT
-1203 YVKIDSV
+1203 HVKIDSV

-1222 FGSDPAYAQFKQFYK
+1222 FSSDPAYAQFKQFYK

-1255 SVQDITVTVNV
+1255 SVEDITITVNV
-1266 TGSPFAPA
+1266 TGSTFAPA

-1287 NAYRTAW
+1287 NAYQTAW
-1294 NALESALTSNS
+1294 DALESVLTSNS
-1305 YTCTGSGSYVTGVT
+1305 YTYTGSGNYVTGVT

-1353 TYAALDQYLLQ
+1353 TYATLDKYLLQ

-1402 AFYTCPTC
+1402 AFYSCSTC

-1415 ETLSATGHQYGEP
+1415 EKLPATGHQYGEP
-1428 AWTWSGYESAS
+1428 AWTWIGYESAS
-1439 ATFTCAHDASHTE
+1439 ATFICANDASHEE
-1452 TVTAVITS
+1452 TVAAAVTS

-1467 CAEDGLRT
+1467 CTEDGLRT

-1483 EKGYTDTKTE
+1483 EKNYTDTKTE
-1493 AIKATG
+1493 GIKATG
-1499 EHVWDDGVVTTEPT
+1499 EHVWDNGVVTTEPT
-1513 CTGKGVKTY
+1513 CTAKGVKTY
-1522 TCVKCSAT
+1522 TCTKCSAT
-1530 KTEELEALGHDYETK
+1530 KTEELNALGHNYETK
-1545 RTEPTCEADGK
+1545 RTEPTCEKDGK
-1556 EEEVCSRCKDVK
+1556 EEEVCSRCGDVRF
-1568 SSKVLPATGHSY
+1568 SRVLPATGHSY
-1580 RWNPRTGR
+1580 RWDPRTR
-1588 YVCENCGKILIRD
+1588 RTVCENCGKILDEGGNTRPI
-1601 GDVKPAIP
+1601 IP
-1609 AKPGKSDQAGKSF
+1609 ANPGKTDKNF
-1622 PFVDVSKN
+1622 PFTDVSKN
-1630 DRYYDAVDYLYS
+1630 DGCYDAVDYLYS

-1650 STKFSPNAELTRAMV
+1650 STKFSPNGELTRAMV

-1689 GRYYTEAVEWAAAN
+1689 GCYYTEAVEWAAAN

-1725 AAFLSRFAEYNGVEL
+1725 AAFLSRFAQYNDAKII
-1740 TEADGQLSADAAV
+1740 EADGQLSTDAVV
-1753 SAWARKN
+1753 SGWARKN
-1760 VEWAAAEGIL
+1760 VEWAVAEGIL
-1770 TSEQAR
+1770 TSVQAR

-1797 DAK
+1797 IAK

>member
-9 LLVLVML
+9 VLVLVML

-28 YTFDPNATIFTQNFT
+28 YTFDPNATIFTQNYT
-43 DDKPNNLG
+43 TETPRPNNLG

-78 VNVFNQN
+78 VAVFN
-85 GNLKYDGTHAVL
+85 KDGSKLYGDTHAIL
-97 TFTFKKNCT
+97 TFTFKKNCN
-106 FWFKFLFSIRSAAPN
+106 FWFKHLFSIGNRSPY
-121 SYAELLLNGQSLAKG
+121 SYAELRLNGTAIAKG
-136 TSDNALT
+136 TSSDKLA
-143 SPFSV
+143 SPYNV
-148 DVKTGDV
+148 DVKAGDI
-155 FKIDFYSEDD
+155 FEIDFYSEED
-165 FGTPCQMTVKNIRCT
+165 FMTPCAMTLKNIRCT
-180 DLAAQDVTVSFDG
+180 DPVSSDVT
-193 NQANTKGTVSGTM
+193 
-206 AAQTVPAG
+206 
-214 TATALNKN
+214 
-222 AFTNVYSRKFSGKE
+222 
-236 YGGDVKFLG
+236 
-245 WNTAVDGS
+245 
-253 GDSYADGAD
+253 
-262 ITVSADTTLY
+262 
-272 AQWAGHKL
+272 
-280 TAHFDANYPDA
+280 
-291 PEINDTTSEV
+291 
-301 SAKYSIPTAPT
+301 
-312 RTQDGVSYS
+312 
-321 FRGWWTLPKGG
+321 
-332 ETITEKDDVSG
+332 
-343 KYVVPTTARVTQEM
+343 
-357 VNNGP
+357 
-362 VTFYAQWSKRLNVTL
+362 
-377 DGNGYGGNLGGVNTW
+377 
-392 WTATMDTQLKSVT
+392 
-405 DNLLRFGGNSFPAG
+405 
-419 KDFGGWYIK
+419 
-428 NSNGTLGDKVYP
+428 
-440 LDEPYDYTEKIP
+440 
-452 GDSVTFIINW
+452 
-462 VDKAVQDVIVTFDA
+462 VTFDA

-489 GGKGTLTPNAFRKA
+489 GGKGTLTPNAFTKA

-533 LYALWEAVQSNL
+533 LYALWEAEQSNL

-551 NGYQASIPDADI
+551 NGYQEAILDADI
-563 DENGHTV
+563 DENGHAV
-570 LPTLDEAKFP
+570 LPALNSAKFP
-580 SLQKYYD
+580 SGKRYYD
-587 WYILLADGTLGDRVT
+587 WYIVLADGSLGDRVT

-610 RNSGVTLKAQWY
+610 RDSGVTLKAQWY
-622 RLSYIIRYHARTVDS
+622 SLSYVIRYNANGAD
-637 GVTGSMEDQR
+637 VTGSMEDQR
-647 APFNQKIR
+647 APFDETIH
-655 LSRCTLMREGY
+655 LSACTLSREGY

-672 TSSNIYGKAAY
+672 TSASGKAVY

-705 EDGEHFDL
+705 EDGEFFDL
-713 YACWTKNMSEEEKAA
+713 YACWSKNMSDEEKAA

-757 RARLTAGGIE
+757 QARLTAGSIE

-778 TKDMFTEAC
+778 TKDMFTDAH

-819 ACGAYTDEAEDVT
+819 ACGAYNDEAEDVT
-832 VVLGLDEDKALD
+832 VALGLDEGKALE
-844 ALRTQGR
+844 ALRTQGN

-863 TLTSVPQY
+863 TLTSVPHY
-871 MVKEGVDESKV
+871 MVKEGVDESSV

-887 DDLHTWATVTWQSS
+887 DDLHLWAEVTWQSS
-901 DASVIGISDRPSKLY
+901 NPSVIGIGSNTTKLY
-916 GPYAVNVSRP
+916 APYTVKVSRP

-935 ATLTYSGR
+935 AALTYSGR
-943 DDLYV
+943 DDLKVY
-948 SFTYPVKVKG
+948 FTYTVTVKG
-958 SQKAIDYQEGLELWL
+958 TQKAIEYQEGLELWL
-973 AGGTQD
+973 SGGTQD

-1007 TDMRKVFADNYG
+1007 SDMRSVFADNYG

-1056 GQKDAKVTLTV
+1056 GQEDAKVTLTV

-1082 MQVLARKDIQITVP
+1082 MQVLASKEIQITVP
-1096 AITQTEIDT
+1096 AMSQTEIDA
-1105 AAAFMKKVCAE
+1105 AAAFMKKVCTE

-1128 ARNKVTGDLWP
+1128 ARDSVTGDLWP

-1150 KFLRTAAESQWLG
+1150 KFLRTSAESQWLG
-1163 VKVDDIDGWY
+1163 VKADDIDGWY

-1188 VAHEKLSVTKPEYNT
+1188 VAHEKLSVTKPQYNT
-1203 YVKIDSV
+1203 HVKIDSV

-1222 FGSDPAYAQFKQFYK
+1222 FSSDPAYAQFKQFYK

-1255 SVQDITVTVNV
+1255 SVKDITITVNV
-1266 TGSPFAPA
+1266 TGSTFAPA

-1287 NAYRTAW
+1287 NAYQTAW
-1294 NALESALTSNS
+1294 DALESVLTSNS
-1305 YTCTGSGSYVTGVT
+1305 YTYTGSGNYVTGVT

-1353 TYAALDQYLLQ
+1353 TYATLDKYLLQ

-1402 AFYTCPTC
+1402 AFYSCSTC

-1415 ETLSATGHQYGEP
+1415 ENLPATGHQYGEP
-1428 AWTWSGYESAS
+1428 AWTWIGYESAS
-1439 ATFTCAHDASHTE
+1439 ATFICANDASHEE
-1452 TVTAVITS
+1452 TVAAAVTS

-1467 CAEDGLRT
+1467 CTEDGLRT

-1483 EKGYTDTKTE
+1483 EKNYTDTKTE
-1493 AIKATG
+1493 GIKATG
-1499 EHVWDDGVVTTEPT
+1499 EHVWDNGVVTTEPT
-1513 CTGKGVKTY
+1513 CTAKGVKTY
-1522 TCVKCSAT
+1522 TCTKCSAT
-1530 KTEELEALGHDYETK
+1530 KTEELNALGHNYETK
-1545 RTEPTCEADGK
+1545 RTEPTCEKDGK
-1556 EEEVCSRCKDVK
+1556 EEEVCSRCGDVRF
-1568 SSKVLPATGHSY
+1568 SRVLPATGHSY
-1580 RWNPRTGR
+1580 RWDPRTR
-1588 YVCENCGKILIRD
+1588 RTVCENCGKILDEGGNTRPI
-1601 GDVKPAIP
+1601 IP
-1609 AKPGKSDQAGKSF
+1609 ANPGKTDKNF
-1622 PFVDVSKN
+1622 PFTDVSKN
-1630 DRYYDAVDYLYS
+1630 DGCYDAVDYLYS

-1650 STKFSPNAELTRAMV
+1650 STKFSPNGELTRAMV

-1689 GRYYTEAVEWAAAN
+1689 GCYYTEAVEWAAAN

-1725 AAFLSRFAEYNGVEL
+1725 AAFLSRFAQYNDAKII
-1740 TEADGQLSADAAV
+1740 EADGQLSTDAVV
-1753 SAWARKN
+1753 SGWARKN
-1760 VEWAAAEGIL
+1760 VEWAVAEGIL
-1770 TSEQAR
+1770 TSVQAR

-1797 DAK
+1797 IAK

>member
-9 LLVLVML
+9 VLVLVML

-28 YTFDPNATIFTQNFT
+28 YTFDPNATIFTQNYT
-43 DDKPNNLG
+43 TETPRPNNLG
-51 DYFTVTSTPL
+51 DYFTVTTTPL
-61 STADKTTTW
+61 STANKTAAW

-78 VNVFNQN
+78 VAVFNTN
-85 GNLKYDGTHAVL
+85 GSKLYGDTHAIL
-97 TFTFKKNCT
+97 TFTFKKNCN
-106 FWFKFLFSIRSAAPN
+106 FWFKHLFSIGNRSPY
-121 SYAELLLNGQSLAKG
+121 SYAELRLNGTAIAKG
-136 TSDNALT
+136 TSSDKLA
-143 SPFSV
+143 SPYNV
-148 DVKTGDV
+148 DVKAGDI
-155 FKIDFYSEDD
+155 FEIDFYSEED
-165 FGTPCQMTVKNIRCT
+165 FMTPCAMTLKNIRCT
-180 DLAAQDVTVSFDG
+180 DPVSSDVT
-193 NQANTKGTVSGTM
+193 
-206 AAQTVPAG
+206 
-214 TATALNKN
+214 
-222 AFTNVYSRKFSGKE
+222 
-236 YGGDVKFLG
+236 
-245 WNTAVDGS
+245 
-253 GDSYADGAD
+253 
-262 ITVSADTTLY
+262 
-272 AQWAGHKL
+272 
-280 TAHFDANYPDA
+280 
-291 PEINDTTSEV
+291 
-301 SAKYSIPTAPT
+301 
-312 RTQDGVSYS
+312 
-321 FRGWWTLPKGG
+321 
-332 ETITEKDDVSG
+332 
-343 KYVVPTTARVTQEM
+343 
-357 VNNGP
+357 
-362 VTFYAQWSKRLNVTL
+362 
-377 DGNGYGGNLGGVNTW
+377 
-392 WTATMDTQLKSVT
+392 
-405 DNLLRFGGNSFPAG
+405 
-419 KDFGGWYIK
+419 
-428 NSNGTLGDKVYP
+428 
-440 LDEPYDYTEKIP
+440 
-452 GDSVTFIINW
+452 
-462 VDKAVQDVIVTFDA
+462 VTFDA

-489 GGKGTLTPNAFRKA
+489 GGKGTLTPNAFTKA

-516 EKVYN
+516 ERVYN

-533 LYALWEAVQSNL
+533 LYALWEAEQSNL

-551 NGYQASIPDADI
+551 NGYQEAILDADI
-563 DENGHTV
+563 DENGHAV
-570 LPTLDEAKFP
+570 LPALNSAKFP
-580 SLQKYYD
+580 SGKRYYD
-587 WYILLADGTLGDRVT
+587 WYIVLADGSLGDRVT

-610 RNSGVTLKAQWY
+610 RDSGVTLKAQWY
-622 RLSYIIRYHARTVDS
+622 SLSYVIRYNANGAD
-637 GVTGSMEDQR
+637 VTGSMEDQR
-647 APFNQKIR
+647 APFDETIH
-655 LSRCTLMREGY
+655 LSACTLSREGY

-672 TSSNIYGKAAY
+672 TSASGKAVY

-705 EDGEHFDL
+705 EDGEFFDL
-713 YACWTKNMSEEEKAA
+713 YACWSKNMSDEEKAA

-757 RARLTAGGIE
+757 QARLTAGSIE

-778 TKDMFTEAC
+778 TKDMFTDAH

-819 ACGAYTDEAEDVT
+819 ACGAYNDEAEDVT
-832 VVLGLDEDKALD
+832 VALGLDEGKALE
-844 ALRTQGR
+844 ALRTQGN

-863 TLTSVPQY
+863 TLTSVPHY
-871 MVKEGVDESKV
+871 MVKEGVDESSV

-887 DDLHTWATVTWQSS
+887 DDLHLWAEVTWQSS
-901 DASVIGISDRPSKLY
+901 NASVIGISNNNSKY
-916 GPYAVNVSRP
+916 FAPYTVKVSRP

-935 ATLTYSGR
+935 AKLTYGDR
-943 DDLYV
+943 DDLTVY
-948 SFTYPVKVKG
+948 FTYTVTVKG
-958 SQKAIDYQEGLELWL
+958 TQKAIDYQEGLELWL

-986 PATGAKIDVN
+986 PATGEKIDVN

-1007 TDMRKVFADNYG
+1007 SDMRKVFADNYG

-1033 SNESVVESLEANA
+1033 SDESVVESLEANA

-1056 GQKDAKVTLTV
+1056 GQEDAKVTLTV

-1082 MQVLARKDIQITVP
+1082 MQVLASKEIQITVP
-1096 AITQTEIDT
+1096 AMSQTEIDA
-1105 AAAFMKKVCAE
+1105 AAAFMKKVCTE

-1128 ARNKVTGDLWP
+1128 ARDSVTGDLWP

-1150 KFLRTAAESQWLG
+1150 KFLRTSAESQWLG
-1163 VKVDDIDGWY
+1163 VKADDIDGWY

-1188 VAHEKLSVTKPEYNT
+1188 VAHEKLSVTKPQYNT
-1203 YVKIDSV
+1203 HVKIDSV

-1222 FGSDPAYAQFKQFYK
+1222 FSSDPAYAQFKQFYK

-1255 SVQDITVTVNV
+1255 SVEDITITVNV
-1266 TGSPFAPA
+1266 TGSTFAPA

-1287 NAYRTAW
+1287 NAYQTAW
-1294 NALESALTSNS
+1294 DALESVLTSNS
-1305 YTCTGSGSYVTGVT
+1305 YTYTGSGNYVTGVT

-1353 TYAALDQYLLQ
+1353 TYATLDKYLLQ

-1402 AFYTCPTC
+1402 AFYSCSTC

-1415 ETLSATGHQYGEP
+1415 EKLPATGHQYGEP
-1428 AWTWSGYESAS
+1428 AWTWIGYESAS
-1439 ATFTCAHDASHTE
+1439 ATFTCANDASHEE
-1452 TVTAVITS
+1452 TVAAAVTS

-1467 CAEDGLRT
+1467 CTEDGLRT

-1483 EKGYTDTKTE
+1483 EKNYTDTKTE
-1493 AIKATG
+1493 GIKATG
-1499 EHVWDDGVVTTEPT
+1499 EHVWDNGVVTTEPT
-1513 CTGKGVKTY
+1513 CTAKGVKTY
-1522 TCVKCSAT
+1522 TCTKCSAT
-1530 KTEELEALGHDYETK
+1530 KTEELNALGHNYETK
-1545 RTEPTCEADGK
+1545 RTEPTCEKDGK
-1556 EEEVCSRCKDVK
+1556 EEEVCSRCGDVRF
-1568 SSKVLPATGHSY
+1568 SRVLPATGHSY
-1580 RWNPRTGR
+1580 RWDPRTR
-1588 YVCENCGKILIRD
+1588 RTVCENCGKILDEGGNTRPI
-1601 GDVKPAIP
+1601 IP
-1609 AKPGKSDQAGKSF
+1609 ANPGKTDKNF
-1622 PFVDVSKN
+1622 PFTDVSKN
-1630 DRYYDAVDYLYS
+1630 DGCYDAVDYLYS

-1650 STKFSPNAELTRAMV
+1650 STKFSPNGELTRAMV

-1689 GRYYTEAVEWAAAN
+1689 GCYYTEAVEWAAAN

-1725 AAFLSRFAEYNGVEL
+1725 AAFLSRFAQYNDAKII
-1740 TEADGQLSADAAV
+1740 EADGQLSTDAVV
-1753 SAWARKN
+1753 SGWARKN
-1760 VEWAAAEGIL
+1760 VEWAVAEGIL
-1770 TSEQAR
+1770 TSVQAR

-1797 DAK
+1797 IAK

>member
-28 YTFDPNATIFTQNFT
+28 YTFDPNATIFTQNYT
-43 DDKPNNLG
+43 TETPRPNNLG

-78 VNVFNQN
+78 VAVFN
-85 GNLKYDGTHAVL
+85 KDGSKLYGDTHAIL
-97 TFTFKKNCT
+97 TFTFKKNCN
-106 FWFKFLFSIRSAAPN
+106 FWFKHLFSIGNRSPY
-121 SYAELLLNGQSLAKG
+121 SYAELRLNGTAIAKG
-136 TSDNALT
+136 TSSDKLA
-143 SPFSV
+143 SPYNV
-148 DVKTGDV
+148 DVKAGDI
-155 FKIDFYSEDD
+155 FEIDFYSEED
-165 FGTPCQMTVKNIRCT
+165 FMPPCAMTLKNIRCT
-180 DLAAQDVTVSFDG
+180 DPVSSDVT
-193 NQANTKGTVSGTM
+193 
-206 AAQTVPAG
+206 
-214 TATALNKN
+214 
-222 AFTNVYSRKFSGKE
+222 
-236 YGGDVKFLG
+236 
-245 WNTAVDGS
+245 
-253 GDSYADGAD
+253 
-262 ITVSADTTLY
+262 
-272 AQWAGHKL
+272 
-280 TAHFDANYPDA
+280 
-291 PEINDTTSEV
+291 
-301 SAKYSIPTAPT
+301 
-312 RTQDGVSYS
+312 
-321 FRGWWTLPKGG
+321 
-332 ETITEKDDVSG
+332 
-343 KYVVPTTARVTQEM
+343 
-357 VNNGP
+357 
-362 VTFYAQWSKRLNVTL
+362 
-377 DGNGYGGNLGGVNTW
+377 
-392 WTATMDTQLKSVT
+392 
-405 DNLLRFGGNSFPAG
+405 
-419 KDFGGWYIK
+419 
-428 NSNGTLGDKVYP
+428 
-440 LDEPYDYTEKIP
+440 
-452 GDSVTFIINW
+452 
-462 VDKAVQDVIVTFDA
+462 VTFDA
-476 NGGEGTMDAQTLT
+476 NGGEGTMAAQTLT
-489 GGKGTLTPNAFRKA
+489 GGKGTLTPNAFTKA

-533 LYALWEAVQSNL
+533 LYALWEAEQSNL

-551 NGYQASIPDADI
+551 NGYQEAILDADI
-563 DENGHTV
+563 DENGHAV
-570 LPTLDEAKFP
+570 LPALNSAKFP
-580 SLQKYYD
+580 SGKRYYD
-587 WYILLADGTLGDRVT
+587 WYIVLADGSLGDRVT

-610 RNSGVTLKAQWY
+610 RDSGVTLKAQWY
-622 RLSYIIRYHARTVDS
+622 SLSYVIRYNANGAD
-637 GVTGSMEDQR
+637 VTGSMEDQR
-647 APFNQKIR
+647 APFDETIH
-655 LSRCTLMREGY
+655 LSACTLSREGY

-672 TSSNIYGKAAY
+672 TSASGKAVY

-705 EDGEHFDL
+705 EDGEFFDL
-713 YACWTKNMSEEEKAA
+713 YACWSKNMSDEEKAA

-757 RARLTAGGIE
+757 QARLTAGSIE

-778 TKDMFTEAC
+778 TKDMFTDAH

-819 ACGAYTDEAEDVT
+819 TCGAYNDEAEDVT
-832 VVLGLDEDKALD
+832 VALGLDEGKAIE
-844 ALRTQGR
+844 ALRTQGN

-863 TLTSVPQY
+863 TLTSVPHY
-871 MVKEGVDESKV
+871 MVKEGVDENDV

-887 DDLHTWATVTWQSS
+887 NDLHLWAEVTWQSS
-901 DASVIGISDRPSKLY
+901 NTSVIGIGSNTTKLY
-916 GPYAVNVSRP
+916 APYTVKVSRP

-935 ATLTYSGR
+935 AALTYSGR
-943 DDLYV
+943 DDLKVY
-948 SFTYPVKVKG
+948 FTYTVTVKG
-958 SQKAIDYQEGLELWL
+958 TQKAIEYQEGLELWL
-973 AGGTQD
+973 SGGTQD

-1007 TDMRKVFADNYG
+1007 SDMRSVFADNYG

-1056 GQKDAKVTLTV
+1056 GQEDAKVTLTV
-1067 KILSRPSGSGKDYAN
+1067 KILSRPSGSGKDYDN
-1082 MQVLARKDIQITVP
+1082 MQVLASKEIQITVP
-1096 AITQTEIDT
+1096 AMSQTEIDA
-1105 AAAFMKKVCAE
+1105 AAAFMKKVCTE

-1128 ARNKVTGDLWP
+1128 ARDNVTGDLWS

-1150 KFLRTAAESQWLG
+1150 KFLRASAESQWLG

-1188 VAHEKLSVTKPEYNT
+1188 VAHEKLSVTKPQYNT
-1203 YVKIDSV
+1203 HVKIDSV

-1222 FGSDPAYAQFKQFYK
+1222 FSSDPAYAQFKQFYK

-1255 SVQDITVTVNV
+1255 SVEDITITVNV
-1266 TGSPFAPA
+1266 TGSTFAPA

-1287 NAYRTAW
+1287 NAYQTAW
-1294 NALESALTSNS
+1294 DALESVLTSNS
-1305 YTCTGSGSYVTGVT
+1305 YTYTGSGNYVTGVT

-1353 TYAALDQYLLQ
+1353 TYATLDKYLLQ

-1402 AFYTCPTC
+1402 AFYSCSTC

-1415 ETLSATGHQYGEP
+1415 EKLPATGHQYGEP
-1428 AWTWSGYESAS
+1428 AWTWIGYESAS
-1439 ATFTCAHDASHTE
+1439 ATFICANDASHEE
-1452 TVTAVITS
+1452 TVAAAVTS

-1467 CAEDGLRT
+1467 CTEDGLRT

-1483 EKGYTDTKTE
+1483 EKNYTDTKTE
-1493 AIKATG
+1493 GIKATG
-1499 EHVWDDGVVTTEPT
+1499 EHVWDNGVVTTEPT
-1513 CTGKGVKTY
+1513 CTAKGVKTY
-1522 TCVKCSAT
+1522 TCTKCSAT
-1530 KTEELEALGHDYETK
+1530 KTEELNALGHNYETK
-1545 RTEPTCEADGK
+1545 RTEPTCEKDGK
-1556 EEEVCSRCKDVK
+1556 EEEVCSRCGDVRF
-1568 SSKVLPATGHSY
+1568 SRVLPATGHSY
-1580 RWNPRTGR
+1580 RWDPRTR
-1588 YVCENCGKILIRD
+1588 RTVCENCGKILDEGGNTRPI
-1601 GDVKPAIP
+1601 IP
-1609 AKPGKSDQAGKSF
+1609 ANPGKTDKNF
-1622 PFVDVSKN
+1622 PFTDVSKN
-1630 DRYYDAVDYLYS
+1630 DGCYDAVDYLYS

-1650 STKFSPNAELTRAMV
+1650 STKFSPNGELTRAMV

-1689 GRYYTEAVEWAAAN
+1689 GCYYTEAVEWAAAN

-1725 AAFLSRFAEYNGVEL
+1725 AAFLSRFAQYNDAKII
-1740 TEADGQLSADAAV
+1740 EADGQLSTDAVV
-1753 SAWARKN
+1753 SGWARKN
-1760 VEWAAAEGIL
+1760 VEWAVAEGIL
-1770 TSEQAR
+1770 TSVQAR

-1797 DAK
+1797 IAK

>member
-9 LLVLVML
+9 VLVLVML

-28 YTFDPNATIFTQNFT
+28 YTFDPNATIFTQNYT
-43 DDKPNNLG
+43 TETPRPNNLG
-51 DYFTVTSTPL
+51 DYFTVTTTPL
-61 STADKTTTW
+61 STANKTAAW

-78 VNVFNQN
+78 VAVFNKN
-85 GNLKYDGTHAVL
+85 GNKLYEDTHAIL
-97 TFTFKKNCT
+97 TFTFKKNCN
-106 FWFKFLFSIRSAAPN
+106 FWFKHLFSISSGSPY
-121 SYAELLLNGQSLAKG
+121 SYAELRLNGTAIAKG
-136 TSDNALT
+136 TSSDKLA
-143 SPFSV
+143 SPYNV
-148 DVKTGDV
+148 DVKAGDI
-155 FKIDFYSEDD
+155 FEIDFYSEED
-165 FGTPCQMTVKNIRCT
+165 FMTPCAMTLKNIRCT
-180 DLAAQDVTVSFDG
+180 DPVSSDVT
-193 NQANTKGTVSGTM
+193 
-206 AAQTVPAG
+206 
-214 TATALNKN
+214 
-222 AFTNVYSRKFSGKE
+222 
-236 YGGDVKFLG
+236 
-245 WNTAVDGS
+245 
-253 GDSYADGAD
+253 
-262 ITVSADTTLY
+262 
-272 AQWAGHKL
+272 
-280 TAHFDANYPDA
+280 
-291 PEINDTTSEV
+291 
-301 SAKYSIPTAPT
+301 
-312 RTQDGVSYS
+312 
-321 FRGWWTLPKGG
+321 
-332 ETITEKDDVSG
+332 
-343 KYVVPTTARVTQEM
+343 
-357 VNNGP
+357 
-362 VTFYAQWSKRLNVTL
+362 
-377 DGNGYGGNLGGVNTW
+377 
-392 WTATMDTQLKSVT
+392 
-405 DNLLRFGGNSFPAG
+405 
-419 KDFGGWYIK
+419 
-428 NSNGTLGDKVYP
+428 
-440 LDEPYDYTEKIP
+440 
-452 GDSVTFIINW
+452 
-462 VDKAVQDVIVTFDA
+462 VTFDA

-489 GGKGTLTPNAFRKA
+489 GGKGTLTPNAFTKA

-533 LYALWEAVQSNL
+533 LYALWEAEQSNL

-551 NGYQASIPDADI
+551 NGYQEAILDADI
-563 DENGHTV
+563 DENGHAV
-570 LPTLDEAKFP
+570 LPALNSAKFP
-580 SLQKYYD
+580 SGKRYYD
-587 WYILLADGTLGDRVT
+587 WYIVLADGSLGDRVT

-610 RNSGVTLKAQWY
+610 RDSGVTLKAQWY
-622 RLSYIIRYHARTVDS
+622 SLSYVIRYNANGAD
-637 GVTGSMEDQR
+637 VTGSMEDQR
-647 APFNQKIR
+647 APFDETIH
-655 LSRCTLMREGY
+655 LSACTLSREGY

-672 TSSNIYGKAAY
+672 TSASGKAVY

-705 EDGEHFDL
+705 EDGEFFDL
-713 YACWTKNMSEEEKAA
+713 YACWSKNMSDEEKAA

-757 RARLTAGGIE
+757 QARLTAGSIE

-778 TKDMFTEAC
+778 TKDMFTDAH

-819 ACGAYTDEAEDVT
+819 TCGAYNDEAEDVT
-832 VVLGLDEDKALD
+832 VALGLDEGKAIE
-844 ALRTQGR
+844 ALRTQGN

-863 TLTSVPQY
+863 TLTSVPHY
-871 MVKEGVDESKV
+871 MVKEGVDESSV

-887 DDLHTWATVTWQSS
+887 DDLHLWAEVTWQSS
-901 DASVIGISDRPSKLY
+901 NASVIGISNNNSKY
-916 GPYAVNVSRP
+916 FAPYTVKVSRP

-935 ATLTYSGR
+935 AKLTYGDR
-943 DDLYV
+943 DDLTVY
-948 SFTYPVKVKG
+948 FTYTVTVKG
-958 SQKAIDYQEGLELWL
+958 TQKAIDYQEGLELWL

-1007 TDMRKVFADNYG
+1007 SDMRKVFADNYG

-1033 SNESVVESLEANA
+1033 SDESVVESLEANA

-1056 GQKDAKVTLTV
+1056 GQEDAKVTLTV

-1096 AITQTEIDT
+1096 AMTQTEIDT

-1128 ARNKVTGDLWP
+1128 ARDNVTGDLWS

-1150 KFLRTAAESQWLG
+1150 KFLRASAESQWLG

-1188 VAHEKLSVTKPEYNT
+1188 VAHEKLSVTKPQYNT
-1203 YVKIDSV
+1203 HVKIDSV

-1222 FGSDPAYAQFKQFYK
+1222 FSSDPAYAQFKQFYK

-1255 SVQDITVTVNV
+1255 SVEDITITVNV
-1266 TGSPFAPA
+1266 TGSTFAPA

-1287 NAYRTAW
+1287 NAYQTAW
-1294 NALESALTSNS
+1294 DALESVLTSNS
-1305 YTCTGSGSYVTGVT
+1305 YTYTGSGNYVTGVT

-1353 TYAALDQYLLQ
+1353 TYATLDKYLLQ

-1402 AFYTCPTC
+1402 AFYSCSTC

-1415 ETLSATGHQYGEP
+1415 ENLPATGHQYGEP
-1428 AWTWSGYESAS
+1428 AWTWIGYESAS
-1439 ATFTCAHDASHTE
+1439 ATFICANDASHEE
-1452 TVTAVITS
+1452 TVAAAVTS

-1467 CAEDGLRT
+1467 CTEDGLRT

-1483 EKGYTDTKTE
+1483 EKNYTDTKTE
-1493 AIKATG
+1493 GIKATG
-1499 EHVWDDGVVTTEPT
+1499 EHVWDNGVVTTEPT
-1513 CTGKGVKTY
+1513 CTAKGVKTY
-1522 TCVKCSAT
+1522 TCTKCSAT
-1530 KTEELEALGHDYETK
+1530 KTEELNALGHNYETK
-1545 RTEPTCEADGK
+1545 RTEPTCEKDGK
-1556 EEEVCSRCKDVK
+1556 EEEVCSRCGDVRF
-1568 SSKVLPATGHSY
+1568 SRVLPATGHSY
-1580 RWNPRTGR
+1580 RWDPRTR
-1588 YVCENCGKILIRD
+1588 RTVCENCGKILDEGGNTRPI
-1601 GDVKPAIP
+1601 IP
-1609 AKPGKSDQAGKSF
+1609 ANPGKTDKKF
-1622 PFVDVSKN
+1622 PFTDVSKN
-1630 DRYYDAVDYLYS
+1630 DGCYDAVDYLYS

-1650 STKFSPNAELTRAMV
+1650 STKFSPNGELTRAMV

-1689 GRYYTEAVEWAAAN
+1689 GCYYTEAVEWAAAN

-1725 AAFLSRFAEYNGVEL
+1725 AAFLSRFAQYNDAKII
-1740 TEADGQLSADAAV
+1740 EADGQLSTDAVV
-1753 SAWARKN
+1753 SGWARKN
-1760 VEWAAAEGIL
+1760 VEWAVAEGIL
-1770 TSEQAR
+1770 TSVQAR

-1797 DAK
+1797 IAK

>member
-9 LLVLVML
+9 VLVLVML

-28 YTFDPNATIFTQNFT
+28 YTFDPNATIFTQNYT
-43 DDKPNNLG
+43 TETPRPNNLG
-51 DYFTVTSTPL
+51 DYFTVTTTPL
-61 STADKTTTW
+61 STANKTAAW

-78 VNVFNQN
+78 VAVFNKN
-85 GNLKYDGTHAVL
+85 GSKLYEDTHAIL
-97 TFTFKKNCT
+97 TFTFKKNCN
-106 FWFKFLFSIRSAAPN
+106 FWFKHLFSISNRSPY
-121 SYAELLLNGQSLAKG
+121 SYAELRLNGNAIAKG
-136 TSDNALT
+136 TSSNKLA
-143 SPFSV
+143 SPYNV
-148 DVKTGDV
+148 DVKAGDI
-155 FKIDFYSEDD
+155 FEIDFYSEED
-165 FGTPCQMTVKNIRCT
+165 FMTPCAMTLKNIRCT
-180 DLAAQDVTVSFDG
+180 DPVSSDVT
-193 NQANTKGTVSGTM
+193 
-206 AAQTVPAG
+206 
-214 TATALNKN
+214 
-222 AFTNVYSRKFSGKE
+222 
-236 YGGDVKFLG
+236 
-245 WNTAVDGS
+245 
-253 GDSYADGAD
+253 
-262 ITVSADTTLY
+262 
-272 AQWAGHKL
+272 
-280 TAHFDANYPDA
+280 
-291 PEINDTTSEV
+291 
-301 SAKYSIPTAPT
+301 
-312 RTQDGVSYS
+312 
-321 FRGWWTLPKGG
+321 
-332 ETITEKDDVSG
+332 
-343 KYVVPTTARVTQEM
+343 
-357 VNNGP
+357 
-362 VTFYAQWSKRLNVTL
+362 
-377 DGNGYGGNLGGVNTW
+377 
-392 WTATMDTQLKSVT
+392 
-405 DNLLRFGGNSFPAG
+405 
-419 KDFGGWYIK
+419 
-428 NSNGTLGDKVYP
+428 
-440 LDEPYDYTEKIP
+440 
-452 GDSVTFIINW
+452 
-462 VDKAVQDVIVTFDA
+462 VTFDA

-489 GGKGTLTPNAFRKA
+489 GGKGTLTPNAFTKA

-533 LYALWEAVQSNL
+533 LYALWEAEQSNL

-551 NGYQASIPDADI
+551 NGYQEAILDADI
-563 DENGHTV
+563 DENGHAV
-570 LPTLDEAKFP
+570 LPALNSAKFP
-580 SLQKYYD
+580 SGKRYYD
-587 WYILLADGTLGDRVT
+587 WYIVLADGSLGDRVT

-610 RNSGVTLKAQWY
+610 RDSGVTLKAQWY
-622 RLSYIIRYHARTVDS
+622 SLSYVIRYNANGAD
-637 GVTGSMEDQR
+637 VTGSMEDQR
-647 APFNQKIR
+647 APFDETIH
-655 LSRCTLMREGY
+655 LSACTLSREGY

-672 TSSNIYGKAAY
+672 TSASGKAVY

-705 EDGEHFDL
+705 EDGEFFDL
-713 YACWTKNMSEEEKAA
+713 YACWSKNMSDEEKAA

-757 RARLTAGGIE
+757 QARLTAGSIE

-778 TKDMFTEAC
+778 TKDMFTDAH

-819 ACGAYTDEAEDVT
+819 ACGAYNDEAEDVT
-832 VVLGLDEDKALD
+832 VALGLDEGKALE
-844 ALRTQGR
+844 ALRTQGN

-863 TLTSVPQY
+863 TLTSVPHY
-871 MVKEGVDESKV
+871 MVKEGVDESSV

-887 DDLHTWATVTWQSS
+887 DDLHLWAEVTWQSS
-901 DASVIGISDRPSKLY
+901 NASVIGISNNNSKY
-916 GPYAVNVSRP
+916 FAPYTVKVSRP

-935 ATLTYSGR
+935 AKLTYGDR
-943 DDLYV
+943 DDLTVY
-948 SFTYPVKVKG
+948 FTYTVTVKG
-958 SQKAIDYQEGLELWL
+958 TQKAIDYQEGLELWL

-986 PATGAKIDVN
+986 PATGEKIDVN

-1007 TDMRKVFADNYG
+1007 SDMRKVFADNYG

-1056 GQKDAKVTLTV
+1056 GQEDAKVTLTV
-1067 KILSRPSGSGKDYAN
+1067 KILSRPSGSGKDYDN
-1082 MQVLARKDIQITVP
+1082 MQVLASKEIQITVP
-1096 AITQTEIDT
+1096 AMSQTEIDA
-1105 AAAFMKKVCAE
+1105 AAAFMKKVCTE

-1128 ARNKVTGDLWP
+1128 ARDSVTGDLWP

-1150 KFLRTAAESQWLG
+1150 KFLRTSAESQWLG
-1163 VKVDDIDGWY
+1163 VKADDIDGWY

-1188 VAHEKLSVTKPEYNT
+1188 VAHEKLSVTKPQYNT
-1203 YVKIDSV
+1203 HVKIDSV

-1222 FGSDPAYAQFKQFYK
+1222 FSSDPAYAQFKQFYK

-1255 SVQDITVTVNV
+1255 SVEDITITVNV
-1266 TGSPFAPA
+1266 TGSTFAPA

-1287 NAYRTAW
+1287 NAYQTAW
-1294 NALESALTSNS
+1294 DALESVLTSNS
-1305 YTCTGSGSYVTGVT
+1305 YTYTGSGNYVTGVT

-1353 TYAALDQYLLQ
+1353 TYATLDKYLLQ

-1402 AFYTCPTC
+1402 AFYSCSTC

-1415 ETLSATGHQYGEP
+1415 EKLPATGHQYGEP
-1428 AWTWSGYESAS
+1428 AWTWIGYESAS
-1439 ATFTCAHDASHTE
+1439 ATFTCANDASHEE
-1452 TVTAVITS
+1452 TVAAAVTS

-1467 CAEDGLRT
+1467 CTEDGLRT

-1483 EKGYTDTKTE
+1483 EKNYTDTKTE
-1493 AIKATG
+1493 GIKATG
-1499 EHVWDDGVVTTEPT
+1499 EHVWDNGVVTTEPT
-1513 CTGKGVKTY
+1513 CTAKGVKTY
-1522 TCVKCSAT
+1522 TCTKCSAT
-1530 KTEELEALGHDYETK
+1530 KTEELNALGHNYETK
-1545 RTEPTCEADGK
+1545 RTEPTCEKDGK
-1556 EEEVCSRCKDVK
+1556 EEEVCSRCGDVRF
-1568 SSKVLPATGHSY
+1568 SRVLPATGHSY
-1580 RWNPRTGR
+1580 RWDPRTR
-1588 YVCENCGKILIRD
+1588 RTVCENCGKILDEGGNTRPI
-1601 GDVKPAIP
+1601 IP
-1609 AKPGKSDQAGKSF
+1609 ANPGKTDKNF
-1622 PFVDVSKN
+1622 PFTDVSKN
-1630 DRYYDAVDYLYS
+1630 DGCYDAVDYLYS

-1650 STKFSPNAELTRAMV
+1650 STKFSPNGELTRAMV

-1689 GRYYTEAVEWAAAN
+1689 GCYYTEAVEWAAAN

-1725 AAFLSRFAEYNGVEL
+1725 AAFLSRFAQYNDAKII
-1740 TEADGQLSADAAV
+1740 EADGQLSTDAVV
-1753 SAWARKN
+1753 SGWARKN
-1760 VEWAAAEGIL
+1760 VEWAVAESIL
-1770 TSEQAR
+1770 TSVQAR

-1797 DAK
+1797 IAK

>member
-28 YTFDPNATIFTQNFT
+28 YTFDPNATIFTQNYT
-43 DDKPNNLG
+43 TETPRPNNLG

-78 VNVFNQN
+78 VAVFN
-85 GNLKYDGTHAVL
+85 KDGSKLYGDTHAIL
-97 TFTFKKNCT
+97 TFTFKKNCN
-106 FWFKFLFSIRSAAPN
+106 FWFKHLFSIGNRSPY
-121 SYAELLLNGQSLAKG
+121 SYAELRLNGTAIAKG
-136 TSDNALT
+136 TSSDKLA
-143 SPFSV
+143 SPYNV
-148 DVKTGDV
+148 DVKAGDI
-155 FKIDFYSEDD
+155 FEIDFYSEED
-165 FGTPCQMTVKNIRCT
+165 FMTPCAMTLKNIRCT
-180 DLAAQDVTVSFDG
+180 DPVSSDVT
-193 NQANTKGTVSGTM
+193 
-206 AAQTVPAG
+206 
-214 TATALNKN
+214 
-222 AFTNVYSRKFSGKE
+222 
-236 YGGDVKFLG
+236 
-245 WNTAVDGS
+245 
-253 GDSYADGAD
+253 
-262 ITVSADTTLY
+262 
-272 AQWAGHKL
+272 
-280 TAHFDANYPDA
+280 
-291 PEINDTTSEV
+291 
-301 SAKYSIPTAPT
+301 
-312 RTQDGVSYS
+312 
-321 FRGWWTLPKGG
+321 
-332 ETITEKDDVSG
+332 
-343 KYVVPTTARVTQEM
+343 
-357 VNNGP
+357 
-362 VTFYAQWSKRLNVTL
+362 
-377 DGNGYGGNLGGVNTW
+377 
-392 WTATMDTQLKSVT
+392 
-405 DNLLRFGGNSFPAG
+405 
-419 KDFGGWYIK
+419 
-428 NSNGTLGDKVYP
+428 
-440 LDEPYDYTEKIP
+440 
-452 GDSVTFIINW
+452 
-462 VDKAVQDVIVTFDA
+462 VTFDA

-489 GGKGTLTPNAFRKA
+489 GGKGTLTPNAFTKA

-533 LYALWEAVQSNL
+533 LYALWEAEQSNL

-551 NGYQASIPDADI
+551 NGYQEAILDADI
-563 DENGHTV
+563 DENGHAV
-570 LPTLDEAKFP
+570 LPALNSAKFP
-580 SLQKYYD
+580 SGKRYYD
-587 WYILLADGTLGDRVT
+587 WYIVLADGSLGDRVT

-610 RNSGVTLKAQWY
+610 RDSGVTLKAQWY
-622 RLSYIIRYHARTVDS
+622 SLSYVIRYNANGAD
-637 GVTGSMEDQR
+637 VTGSMEDQR
-647 APFNQKIR
+647 APFDETIH
-655 LSRCTLMREGY
+655 LSACTLSREGY

-672 TSSNIYGKAAY
+672 TSASGKAVY

-705 EDGEHFDL
+705 EDGEFFDL
-713 YACWTKNMSEEEKAA
+713 YACWSKNMSDEEKAA

-757 RARLTAGGIE
+757 QARLTAGSIE

-778 TKDMFTEAC
+778 TKDMFTDAH

-819 ACGAYTDEAEDVT
+819 ACGAYNDEAEDVT
-832 VVLGLDEDKALD
+832 VALGLDEGKALE
-844 ALRTQGR
+844 ALRTQGN

-863 TLTSVPQY
+863 TLTSVPHY
-871 MVKEGVDESKV
+871 MVKEGVDESSV

-887 DDLHTWATVTWQSS
+887 DDLHLWAEVTWQSS
-901 DASVIGISDRPSKLY
+901 NASVIGISNNNSKY
-916 GPYAVNVSRP
+916 FAPYTVKVSRP

-935 ATLTYSGR
+935 AKLTYGDR
-943 DDLYV
+943 DDLTVY
-948 SFTYPVKVKG
+948 FTYTVTVKG
-958 SQKAIDYQEGLELWL
+958 TQKAIDYQEGLELWL

-986 PATGAKIDVN
+986 PATGEKIDVN

-1007 TDMRKVFADNYG
+1007 SDMRSVFADNYG

-1056 GQKDAKVTLTV
+1056 GQEDAKVTLTV
-1067 KILSRPSGSGKDYAN
+1067 KILSRPSGSGKDYDN
-1082 MQVLARKDIQITVP
+1082 MQVLASKEIQITVP
-1096 AITQTEIDT
+1096 AMSQTEIDA
-1105 AAAFMKKVCAE
+1105 AAAFMKKVCTE

-1128 ARNKVTGDLWP
+1128 ARDNVTGDLWS

-1150 KFLRTAAESQWLG
+1150 KFLRTSAESQWLG

-1188 VAHEKLSVTKPEYNT
+1188 VAHEKLSVTKPQYNT
-1203 YVKIDSV
+1203 HVKIDSV

-1222 FGSDPAYAQFKQFYK
+1222 FSSDPAYAQFKQFYK

-1255 SVQDITVTVNV
+1255 SVEDITITVNV
-1266 TGSPFAPA
+1266 TGSTFAPA

-1287 NAYRTAW
+1287 NAYQTAW
-1294 NALESALTSNS
+1294 DALESVLTSNS
-1305 YTCTGSGSYVTGVT
+1305 YTYTGSGNYVTGVT

-1353 TYAALDQYLLQ
+1353 TYATLDKYLLQ
-1364 ANDRIDFYYVNCPT
+1364 ANDRINFYYVNCPT

-1402 AFYTCPTC
+1402 AFYSCSTC

-1415 ETLSATGHQYGEP
+1415 EKLPATGHQYGEP
-1428 AWTWSGYESAS
+1428 AWTWIGYESAS
-1439 ATFTCAHDASHTE
+1439 ATFTCANDASHEE
-1452 TVTAVITS
+1452 TVAAAVTS

-1467 CAEDGLRT
+1467 CTEDGLRT

-1483 EKGYTDTKTE
+1483 EKNYTDTKTE
-1493 AIKATG
+1493 GIKATG
-1499 EHVWDDGVVTTEPT
+1499 EHVWDNGVVTTEPT
-1513 CTGKGVKTY
+1513 CTAKGVKTY
-1522 TCVKCSAT
+1522 TCTKCSAT
-1530 KTEELEALGHDYETK
+1530 KTEELNALGHNYETK
-1545 RTEPTCEADGK
+1545 RTEPTCEKDGK
-1556 EEEVCSRCKDVK
+1556 EEEVCSRCGDVRF
-1568 SSKVLPATGHSY
+1568 SRVLPATGHSY
-1580 RWNPRTGR
+1580 RWDPRTR
-1588 YVCENCGKILIRD
+1588 RTVCENCGKILDEGGNTRPI
-1601 GDVKPAIP
+1601 IP
-1609 AKPGKSDQAGKSF
+1609 ANPGKTDKNF
-1622 PFVDVSKN
+1622 PFTDVSKN
-1630 DRYYDAVDYLYS
+1630 DGCYDAVDYLYS

-1650 STKFSPNAELTRAMV
+1650 STKFSPNGELTRAMV

-1689 GRYYTEAVEWAAAN
+1689 GCYYTEAVEWAAAN

-1725 AAFLSRFAEYNGVEL
+1725 AAFLSRFAQYNDAKII
-1740 TEADGQLSADAAV
+1740 EADGQLSTDAVV
-1753 SAWARKN
+1753 SGWARKN
-1760 VEWAAAEGIL
+1760 VEWAVAESIL
-1770 TSEQAR
+1770 TSVQAR

-1797 DAK
+1797 IAK

>member
-9 LLVLVML
+9 VLVLVML

-28 YTFDPNATIFTQNFT
+28 YTFDPNATIFTQNYT
-43 DDKPNNLG
+43 TETPRPNNLG
-51 DYFTVTSTPL
+51 DYFTVTTTPL
-61 STADKTTTW
+61 STANKTAAW

-78 VNVFNQN
+78 VAVFNKN
-85 GNLKYDGTHAVL
+85 GSKLYEDTHAIL
-97 TFTFKKNCT
+97 TFTFKKNCN
-106 FWFKFLFSIRSAAPN
+106 FWFKHLFSISNRSPY
-121 SYAELLLNGQSLAKG
+121 SYAELRLNGNAIAKG
-136 TSDNALT
+136 TSSNKLA
-143 SPFSV
+143 SPYNV
-148 DVKTGDV
+148 DVKAGDI
-155 FKIDFYSEDD
+155 FEIDFYSEED
-165 FGTPCQMTVKNIRCT
+165 FMTPCAMTLKNIRCT
-180 DLAAQDVTVSFDG
+180 DPVSSDVT
-193 NQANTKGTVSGTM
+193 
-206 AAQTVPAG
+206 
-214 TATALNKN
+214 
-222 AFTNVYSRKFSGKE
+222 
-236 YGGDVKFLG
+236 
-245 WNTAVDGS
+245 
-253 GDSYADGAD
+253 
-262 ITVSADTTLY
+262 
-272 AQWAGHKL
+272 
-280 TAHFDANYPDA
+280 
-291 PEINDTTSEV
+291 
-301 SAKYSIPTAPT
+301 
-312 RTQDGVSYS
+312 
-321 FRGWWTLPKGG
+321 
-332 ETITEKDDVSG
+332 
-343 KYVVPTTARVTQEM
+343 
-357 VNNGP
+357 
-362 VTFYAQWSKRLNVTL
+362 
-377 DGNGYGGNLGGVNTW
+377 
-392 WTATMDTQLKSVT
+392 
-405 DNLLRFGGNSFPAG
+405 
-419 KDFGGWYIK
+419 
-428 NSNGTLGDKVYP
+428 
-440 LDEPYDYTEKIP
+440 
-452 GDSVTFIINW
+452 
-462 VDKAVQDVIVTFDA
+462 VTFDA

-489 GGKGTLTPNAFRKA
+489 GGKGTLTPNAFTKA

-533 LYALWEAVQSNL
+533 LYALWEAEQSNL

-551 NGYQASIPDADI
+551 NGYQEAILDADI
-563 DENGHTV
+563 DENGHAV
-570 LPTLDEAKFP
+570 LPALNSAKFP
-580 SLQKYYD
+580 SGKRYYD
-587 WYILLADGTLGDRVT
+587 WYIVLADGSLGDRVT

-610 RNSGVTLKAQWY
+610 RDSGVTLKAQWY
-622 RLSYIIRYHARTVDS
+622 SLSYVIRYNANGAD
-637 GVTGSMEDQR
+637 VTGSMEDQR
-647 APFNQKIR
+647 APFDETIH
-655 LSRCTLMREGY
+655 LSACTLSREGY

-672 TSSNIYGKAAY
+672 TSASGKAVY

-705 EDGEHFDL
+705 EDGEFFDL
-713 YACWTKNMSEEEKAA
+713 YACWSKNMSDEEKAA

-757 RARLTAGGIE
+757 QARLTAGSIE

-778 TKDMFTEAC
+778 TKDMFTDAH

-819 ACGAYTDEAEDVT
+819 TCGAYNDEAEDVT
-832 VVLGLDEDKALD
+832 VALGLDEGKAIE
-844 ALRTQGR
+844 ALRTQGN
-851 RISIPQELNDDT
+851 RISIPQELNDST
-863 TLTSVPQY
+863 TLASVPHY
-871 MVKEGVDESKV
+871 MVKEGVDENDV

-887 DDLHTWATVTWQSS
+887 NDLHLWAEVTWQSS
-901 DASVIGISDRPSKLY
+901 NPSVIGIGSNTTKLY
-916 GPYAVNVSRP
+916 APYTVKVSRP

-935 ATLTYSGR
+935 AALTYSGR
-943 DDLYV
+943 DDLKVY
-948 SFTYPVKVKG
+948 FTYTVTVKG
-958 SQKAIDYQEGLELWL
+958 TQKAIEYQEGLELWL
-973 AGGTQD
+973 SGGTQD

-1007 TDMRKVFADNYG
+1007 SDMRSVFADNYG

-1056 GQKDAKVTLTV
+1056 GQEDAKVTLTV
-1067 KILSRPSGSGKDYAN
+1067 KILSRPSGSGKDYDN
-1082 MQVLARKDIQITVP
+1082 MQVLASKEIQITVP
-1096 AITQTEIDT
+1096 AMSQTEIDA
-1105 AAAFMKKVCAE
+1105 AAAFMKKVCTE

-1128 ARNKVTGDLWP
+1128 ARDNVTGDLWS

-1150 KFLRTAAESQWLG
+1150 KFLRASAESQWLG

-1188 VAHEKLSVTKPEYNT
+1188 VAHEKLSVTKPQYNT
-1203 YVKIDSV
+1203 HVKIDSV

-1222 FGSDPAYAQFKQFYK
+1222 FSSDPAYAQFKQFYK

-1255 SVQDITVTVNV
+1255 SVEDITITVNV
-1266 TGSPFAPA
+1266 TGSTFAPA

-1287 NAYRTAW
+1287 NAYQTAW
-1294 NALESALTSNS
+1294 DALESVLTSNS
-1305 YTCTGSGSYVTGVT
+1305 YTYTGSGNYVTGVT

-1353 TYAALDQYLLQ
+1353 TYATLDKYLLQ

-1402 AFYTCPTC
+1402 AFYSCSTC

-1415 ETLSATGHQYGEP
+1415 EKLPATGHQYGEP
-1428 AWTWSGYESAS
+1428 AWTWIGYESAS
-1439 ATFTCAHDASHTE
+1439 ATFTCANDASHEE
-1452 TVTAVITS
+1452 TVAAAVTS

-1467 CAEDGLRT
+1467 CTEDGLRT

-1483 EKGYTDTKTE
+1483 EKNYTDTKTE
-1493 AIKATG
+1493 GIKATG
-1499 EHVWDDGVVTTEPT
+1499 EHVWDNGVVTTEPT
-1513 CTGKGVKTY
+1513 CTAKGVKTY
-1522 TCVKCSAT
+1522 TCTKCSAT
-1530 KTEELEALGHDYETK
+1530 KTEELNALGHNYETK
-1545 RTEPTCEADGK
+1545 RTEPTCEKDGK
-1556 EEEVCSRCKDVK
+1556 EEEVCSRCGDVRF
-1568 SSKVLPATGHSY
+1568 SRVLPATGHSY
-1580 RWNPRTGR
+1580 RWDPRTR
-1588 YVCENCGKILIRD
+1588 RTVCENCGKILDEGGNTRPI
-1601 GDVKPAIP
+1601 IP
-1609 AKPGKSDQAGKSF
+1609 ANPGKTDKNF
-1622 PFVDVSKN
+1622 PFTDVSKN
-1630 DRYYDAVDYLYS
+1630 DGCYDAVDYLYS

-1650 STKFSPNAELTRAMV
+1650 STKFSPNGELTRAMV

-1689 GRYYTEAVEWAAAN
+1689 GCYYTEAVEWAAAN

-1725 AAFLSRFAEYNGVEL
+1725 AAFLSRFAQYNDAKII
-1740 TEADGQLSADAAV
+1740 EADGQLSTDAVV
-1753 SAWARKN
+1753 SGWARKN
-1760 VEWAAAEGIL
+1760 VEWAVAEGIL
-1770 TSEQAR
+1770 TSVQAR

-1797 DAK
+1797 IAK

>member
-28 YTFDPNATIFTQNFT
+28 YTFDPNATIFTQNYT
-43 DDKPNNLG
+43 TETPRPNNLG

-78 VNVFNQN
+78 VAVFN
-85 GNLKYDGTHAVL
+85 KDGSKLYGDTHAIL
-97 TFTFKKNCT
+97 TFTFKKNCN
-106 FWFKFLFSIRSAAPN
+106 FWFKHLFSISSGSPY
-121 SYAELLLNGQSLAKG
+121 SYAELRLNGTAIAKG
-136 TSDNALT
+136 TSSDKLA
-143 SPFSV
+143 SPYNV
-148 DVKTGDV
+148 DVKAGDI
-155 FKIDFYSEDD
+155 FEIDFYSEED
-165 FGTPCQMTVKNIRCT
+165 FMTPCAMTLKNIRCT
-180 DLAAQDVTVSFDG
+180 DPVSSDVT
-193 NQANTKGTVSGTM
+193 
-206 AAQTVPAG
+206 
-214 TATALNKN
+214 
-222 AFTNVYSRKFSGKE
+222 
-236 YGGDVKFLG
+236 
-245 WNTAVDGS
+245 
-253 GDSYADGAD
+253 
-262 ITVSADTTLY
+262 
-272 AQWAGHKL
+272 
-280 TAHFDANYPDA
+280 
-291 PEINDTTSEV
+291 
-301 SAKYSIPTAPT
+301 
-312 RTQDGVSYS
+312 
-321 FRGWWTLPKGG
+321 
-332 ETITEKDDVSG
+332 
-343 KYVVPTTARVTQEM
+343 
-357 VNNGP
+357 
-362 VTFYAQWSKRLNVTL
+362 
-377 DGNGYGGNLGGVNTW
+377 
-392 WTATMDTQLKSVT
+392 
-405 DNLLRFGGNSFPAG
+405 
-419 KDFGGWYIK
+419 
-428 NSNGTLGDKVYP
+428 
-440 LDEPYDYTEKIP
+440 
-452 GDSVTFIINW
+452 
-462 VDKAVQDVIVTFDA
+462 VTFDA
-476 NGGEGTMDAQTLT
+476 NGGEGTMAAQTLT
-489 GGKGTLTPNAFRKA
+489 EGKGTLTANAFTKE
-503 GFRFAGWALLPAG
+503 GFRFAGWALSAAG
-516 EKVYN
+516 EKVYD

-533 LYALWEAVQSNL
+533 LYALWEAEQSNL

-551 NGYQASIPDADI
+551 NGYQEAILDADI
-563 DENGHTV
+563 DENGHAV
-570 LPTLDEAKFP
+570 LPALNSAKFP
-580 SLQKYYD
+580 SGKRYYD
-587 WYILLADGTLGDRVT
+587 WYIVLADGSLGDRVT

-610 RNSGVTLKAQWY
+610 RDSGVTLKAQWY
-622 RLSYIIRYHARTVDS
+622 SLSYVIRYNANGAD
-637 GVTGSMEDQR
+637 VTGSMEDQR
-647 APFNQKIR
+647 APFDETIH
-655 LSRCTLMREGY
+655 LSACTLSREGY

-672 TSSNIYGKAAY
+672 TSASGKAVY

-705 EDGEHFDL
+705 EDGEFFDL
-713 YACWTKNMSEEEKAA
+713 YACWSKNMSDEEKAA

-757 RARLTAGGIE
+757 QARLTAGSIE

-778 TKDMFTEAC
+778 TKDMFTDAH

-819 ACGAYTDEAEDVT
+819 ACGAYNDEAEDVT
-832 VVLGLDEDKALD
+832 VALGLDEGKALE
-844 ALRTQGR
+844 ALRTQGN

-863 TLTSVPQY
+863 TLTSVPHY
-871 MVKEGVDESKV
+871 MVKEGVDESSV

-887 DDLHTWATVTWQSS
+887 DDLHLWAEVTWQSS
-901 DASVIGISDRPSKLY
+901 NASVIGIGSNTTKLY
-916 GPYAVNVSRP
+916 APYTVKVSRP

-935 ATLTYSGR
+935 AALTYSGR
-943 DDLYV
+943 DDLKVY
-948 SFTYPVKVKG
+948 FTYTVTVKG
-958 SQKAIDYQEGLELWL
+958 TQKAIEYQEGLELWL
-973 AGGTQD
+973 SGGTQD

-1007 TDMRKVFADNYG
+1007 SDMRSVFADNYG

-1056 GQKDAKVTLTV
+1056 GQEDAKVTLTV
-1067 KILSRPSGSGKDYAN
+1067 KILSRPSGSGKDYDN
-1082 MQVLARKDIQITVP
+1082 MRVLASKEIQITVP
-1096 AITQTEIDT
+1096 AMSQTEIDA
-1105 AAAFMKKVCAE
+1105 AAAFMKKVCTE

-1128 ARNKVTGDLWP
+1128 ARDNVTGDLWS

-1150 KFLRTAAESQWLG
+1150 KFLRASAESQWLG

-1188 VAHEKLSVTKPEYNT
+1188 VAHEKLSVTKPQYNT
-1203 YVKIDSV
+1203 HVKIDSV

-1222 FGSDPAYAQFKQFYK
+1222 FSSDPAYAQFKQFYK

-1255 SVQDITVTVNV
+1255 SVEDITITVNV
-1266 TGSPFAPA
+1266 TGSTFAPA

-1287 NAYRTAW
+1287 NAYQTAW
-1294 NALESALTSNS
+1294 DALESVLTSNS
-1305 YTCTGSGSYVTGVT
+1305 YTYTGSGNYVTGVT

-1353 TYAALDQYLLQ
+1353 TYATLDKYLLQ

-1402 AFYTCPTC
+1402 AFYSCSTC

-1415 ETLSATGHQYGEP
+1415 ENLPATGHQYGEP
-1428 AWTWSGYESAS
+1428 AWTWIGYESAS
-1439 ATFTCAHDASHTE
+1439 ATFICANDASHEE
-1452 TVTAVITS
+1452 TVAAAVTS

-1467 CAEDGLRT
+1467 CTEDGLRT

-1483 EKGYTDTKTE
+1483 EKNYTDTKTE
-1493 AIKATG
+1493 GIKATG
-1499 EHVWDDGVVTTEPT
+1499 EHVWDNGVVTTEPT
-1513 CTGKGVKTY
+1513 CTAKGVKTY
-1522 TCVKCSAT
+1522 TCTKCSAT
-1530 KTEELEALGHDYETK
+1530 KTEELNALGHNYETK
-1545 RTEPTCEADGK
+1545 RTEPTCEKDGK
-1556 EEEVCSRCKDVK
+1556 EEEVCSRCGNVRF
-1568 SSKVLPATGHSY
+1568 SRVLPATGHSY
-1580 RWNPRTGR
+1580 RWDPRTR
-1588 YVCENCGKILIRD
+1588 RTVCENCGKILDEGGNTRPI
-1601 GDVKPAIP
+1601 IP
-1609 AKPGKSDQAGKSF
+1609 ANPGKTDKNF
-1622 PFVDVSKN
+1622 PFTDVSKN
-1630 DRYYDAVDYLYS
+1630 DGCYDAVDYLYS

-1650 STKFSPNAELTRAMV
+1650 STKFSPNGELTRAMV

-1689 GRYYTEAVEWAAAN
+1689 GCYYTEAVEWAAAN

-1725 AAFLSRFAEYNGVEL
+1725 AAFLSRFAQYNDAKII
-1740 TEADGQLSADAAV
+1740 EADGQLSTDAVV
-1753 SAWARKN
+1753 SGWARKN
-1760 VEWAAAEGIL
+1760 VEWAVAEGIL
-1770 TSEQAR
+1770 TSVQAR

-1797 DAK
+1797 IAK

>member
-9 LLVLVML
+9 VLVLVML

-28 YTFDPNATIFTQNFT
+28 YTFDPNATIFTQNYT
-43 DDKPNNLG
+43 TETPRPNNLG

-78 VNVFNQN
+78 VAVFN
-85 GNLKYDGTHAVL
+85 KDGSKLYGDTHAIL
-97 TFTFKKNCT
+97 TFTFKKNCN
-106 FWFKFLFSIRSAAPN
+106 FWFKHLFSIGNRSPY
-121 SYAELLLNGQSLAKG
+121 SYAELRLNGTAIAKG
-136 TSDNALT
+136 TSSDKLA
-143 SPFSV
+143 SPYNV
-148 DVKTGDV
+148 DVKAGDI
-155 FKIDFYSEDD
+155 FEIDFYSEED
-165 FGTPCQMTVKNIRCT
+165 FMTPCAMTLKNIRCT
-180 DLAAQDVTVSFDG
+180 DPVSSDVT
-193 NQANTKGTVSGTM
+193 
-206 AAQTVPAG
+206 
-214 TATALNKN
+214 
-222 AFTNVYSRKFSGKE
+222 
-236 YGGDVKFLG
+236 
-245 WNTAVDGS
+245 
-253 GDSYADGAD
+253 
-262 ITVSADTTLY
+262 
-272 AQWAGHKL
+272 
-280 TAHFDANYPDA
+280 
-291 PEINDTTSEV
+291 
-301 SAKYSIPTAPT
+301 
-312 RTQDGVSYS
+312 
-321 FRGWWTLPKGG
+321 
-332 ETITEKDDVSG
+332 
-343 KYVVPTTARVTQEM
+343 
-357 VNNGP
+357 
-362 VTFYAQWSKRLNVTL
+362 
-377 DGNGYGGNLGGVNTW
+377 
-392 WTATMDTQLKSVT
+392 
-405 DNLLRFGGNSFPAG
+405 
-419 KDFGGWYIK
+419 
-428 NSNGTLGDKVYP
+428 
-440 LDEPYDYTEKIP
+440 
-452 GDSVTFIINW
+452 
-462 VDKAVQDVIVTFDA
+462 VTFDA

-489 GGKGTLTPNAFRKA
+489 GGKGTLTPNAFTKA

-533 LYALWEAVQSNL
+533 LYALWEAEQASL
-545 PVHFDG
+545 SVHFDG
-551 NGYQASIPDADI
+551 NGYQEAILDADI
-563 DENGHTV
+563 DENGHAV
-570 LPTLDEAKFP
+570 LPALNSAKFP
-580 SLQKYYD
+580 SGKRYYD
-587 WYILLADGTLGDRVT
+587 WYIVLADGSLGDRVT

-610 RNSGVTLKAQWY
+610 RDSGVTLKAQWY
-622 RLSYIIRYHARTVDS
+622 SLSYVIRYNANGAD
-637 GVTGSMEDQR
+637 VTGSMEDQR
-647 APFNQKIR
+647 APFDETIH
-655 LSRCTLMREGY
+655 LSACTLSREGY

-672 TSSNIYGKAAY
+672 TSASGKAVY

-705 EDGEHFDL
+705 EDGEFFDL
-713 YACWTKNMSEEEKAA
+713 YACWSKNMSDEEKAA

-757 RARLTAGGIE
+757 QARLTAGSIE

-778 TKDMFTEAC
+778 TKDMFTDAH

-819 ACGAYTDEAEDVT
+819 ACGAYNDEAEDVT
-832 VVLGLDEDKALD
+832 VALGLDEGKALE
-844 ALRTQGR
+844 ALRTQGN
-851 RISIPQELNDDT
+851 RIVIPQELNDDT
-863 TLTSVPQY
+863 TLTSVPHY
-871 MVKEGVDESKV
+871 MVKEGVDESSV

-887 DDLHTWATVTWQSS
+887 DDLHLWAEVTWQSS
-901 DASVIGISDRPSKLY
+901 NTSVIGIGSNTTKLY
-916 GPYAVNVSRP
+916 APYTVKVSRP

-935 ATLTYSGR
+935 AALTYSGR
-943 DDLYV
+943 DDLKVY
-948 SFTYPVKVKG
+948 FTYTVMVKG
-958 SQKAIDYQEGLELWL
+958 TQKAIEYQEGLELWL
-973 AGGTQD
+973 SGGTQD
-979 PYGALYV
+979 TYGALYV

-1007 TDMRKVFADNYG
+1007 SDMRNVFADNYG

-1056 GQKDAKVTLTV
+1056 GQEDAKVTLTV
-1067 KILSRPSGSGKDYAN
+1067 KILSRPSGSGKDYDN
-1082 MQVLARKDIQITVP
+1082 MQVLASKEIQITVP
-1096 AITQTEIDT
+1096 AMSQTEIDA
-1105 AAAFMKKVCAE
+1105 AAAFMKKVCTE

-1128 ARNKVTGDLWP
+1128 ARDNVTGDLWS

-1150 KFLRTAAESQWLG
+1150 KFLRASAESQWLG

-1188 VAHEKLSVTKPEYNT
+1188 VAHEKLSVTKPQYNT
-1203 YVKIDSV
+1203 HVKIDSV

-1222 FGSDPAYAQFKQFYK
+1222 FSSDPAYAQFKQFYK

-1255 SVQDITVTVNV
+1255 SVEDITITVNV
-1266 TGSPFAPA
+1266 TGSTFAPA

-1287 NAYRTAW
+1287 NAYQTAW
-1294 NALESALTSNS
+1294 DALESVLTSNS
-1305 YTCTGSGSYVTGVT
+1305 YTYTGSGNYVTGVT

-1353 TYAALDQYLLQ
+1353 TYATLDKYLLQ

-1402 AFYTCPTC
+1402 AFYSCSTC

-1415 ETLSATGHQYGEP
+1415 ENLPATGHQYGEP
-1428 AWTWSGYESAS
+1428 AWTWIGYESAS
-1439 ATFTCAHDASHTE
+1439 ATFTCANDASHEE
-1452 TVTAVITS
+1452 TVAAAVTS

-1467 CAEDGLRT
+1467 CTEDGLRT

-1483 EKGYTDTKTE
+1483 EKNYTDTKTE
-1493 AIKATG
+1493 GIKATG
-1499 EHVWDDGVVTTEPT
+1499 EHVWDNGVVTTEPT
-1513 CTGKGVKTY
+1513 CTAKGVKTY
-1522 TCVKCSAT
+1522 TCTKCSAT
-1530 KTEELEALGHDYETK
+1530 KTEELNALGHNYETK
-1545 RTEPTCEADGK
+1545 RTEPTCEKDGK
-1556 EEEVCSRCKDVK
+1556 EEEVCSRCGDVRF
-1568 SSKVLPATGHSY
+1568 SRVLPATGHSY
-1580 RWNPRTGR
+1580 RWDPRTR
-1588 YVCENCGKILIRD
+1588 RTVCENCGKILDEGGNTRPI
-1601 GDVKPAIP
+1601 IP
-1609 AKPGKSDQAGKSF
+1609 ANPGKTDKNF
-1622 PFVDVSKN
+1622 PFTDVSKN
-1630 DRYYDAVDYLYS
+1630 DGCYDAVDYLYS

-1650 STKFSPNAELTRAMV
+1650 STKFSPNGELTRAMV

-1689 GRYYTEAVEWAAAN
+1689 GCYYTEAVEWAAAN

-1725 AAFLSRFAEYNGVEL
+1725 AAFLSRFAQYNDAKII
-1740 TEADGQLSADAAV
+1740 EADGQLSTDAVV
-1753 SAWARKN
+1753 SGWARKN
-1760 VEWAAAEGIL
+1760 VEWAVAEGIL
-1770 TSEQAR
+1770 TSVQAR

-1797 DAK
+1797 IAK

>member
-9 LLVLVML
+9 VLVLVML

-28 YTFDPNATIFTQNFT
+28 YTFDPNATIFTQNYT
-43 DDKPNNLG
+43 TETPRPNNLG
-51 DYFTVTSTPL
+51 DYFTVTTTPL
-61 STADKTTTW
+61 STANKTAAW

-78 VNVFNQN
+78 VAVFNKN
-85 GNLKYDGTHAVL
+85 GSKLYEDTHAIL
-97 TFTFKKNCT
+97 TFTFKKNCN
-106 FWFKFLFSIRSAAPN
+106 FWFKHLFSISNRSPY
-121 SYAELLLNGQSLAKG
+121 SYAELRLNGTAIAKG
-136 TSDNALT
+136 TSSNKLA
-143 SPFSV
+143 SPYNV
-148 DVKTGDV
+148 DVKAGDI
-155 FKIDFYSEDD
+155 FEIDFYSEED
-165 FGTPCQMTVKNIRCT
+165 FMTPCAMTLKNIRCT
-180 DLAAQDVTVSFDG
+180 DPVSSDVT
-193 NQANTKGTVSGTM
+193 
-206 AAQTVPAG
+206 
-214 TATALNKN
+214 
-222 AFTNVYSRKFSGKE
+222 
-236 YGGDVKFLG
+236 
-245 WNTAVDGS
+245 
-253 GDSYADGAD
+253 
-262 ITVSADTTLY
+262 
-272 AQWAGHKL
+272 
-280 TAHFDANYPDA
+280 
-291 PEINDTTSEV
+291 
-301 SAKYSIPTAPT
+301 
-312 RTQDGVSYS
+312 
-321 FRGWWTLPKGG
+321 
-332 ETITEKDDVSG
+332 
-343 KYVVPTTARVTQEM
+343 
-357 VNNGP
+357 
-362 VTFYAQWSKRLNVTL
+362 
-377 DGNGYGGNLGGVNTW
+377 
-392 WTATMDTQLKSVT
+392 
-405 DNLLRFGGNSFPAG
+405 
-419 KDFGGWYIK
+419 
-428 NSNGTLGDKVYP
+428 
-440 LDEPYDYTEKIP
+440 
-452 GDSVTFIINW
+452 
-462 VDKAVQDVIVTFDA
+462 VTFDA

-489 GGKGTLTPNAFRKA
+489 GGKGTLTPNAFTKA

-533 LYALWEAVQSNL
+533 LYALWEAEQSNL

-551 NGYQASIPDADI
+551 NGYQEAILDAAI
-563 DENGHTV
+563 DEDGHV
-570 LPTLDEAKFP
+570 ALPTLDSAKFP
-580 SLQKYYD
+580 AGQKYYD
-587 WYILLADGTLGDRVT
+587 WYIVLADGTLGDRVT

-610 RNSGVTLKAQWY
+610 RDSGVTLKAQWY
-622 RLSYIIRYHARTVDS
+622 SLSYVIRYNANGAD
-637 GVTGSMEDQR
+637 VTGSMEDQR
-647 APFNQKIR
+647 APFDETIH
-655 LSRCTLMREGY
+655 LSACTLSREGY

-672 TSSNIYGKAAY
+672 TSASGKAVY

-705 EDGEHFDL
+705 EDGEFFDL
-713 YACWTKNMSEEEKAA
+713 YACWSKNMSDEEKAA

-757 RARLTAGGIE
+757 QARLTAGSIE

-778 TKDMFTEAC
+778 TKDMFTDAH

-819 ACGAYTDEAEDVT
+819 ACGAYNDEAEDVT
-832 VVLGLDEDKALD
+832 VALGLDEGKALE
-844 ALRTQGR
+844 ALRTQGN

-863 TLTSVPQY
+863 TLTSVPHY
-871 MVKEGVDESKV
+871 MVKEGVDESSV

-887 DDLHTWATVTWQSS
+887 DDLHLWAEVTWQSS
-901 DASVIGISDRPSKLY
+901 NTSVIGIGSNTTKFY
-916 GPYAVNVSRP
+916 APYTVKVSRP

-935 ATLTYSGR
+935 AALTYSGR
-943 DDLYV
+943 DDLKVY
-948 SFTYPVKVKG
+948 FTYTVTVKG
-958 SQKAIDYQEGLELWL
+958 TQKAIDYQEGLELWL
-973 AGGTQD
+973 SGGTQD

-1007 TDMRKVFADNYG
+1007 SDMRSVFADNYG

-1056 GQKDAKVTLTV
+1056 GQEDAKVTLTV
-1067 KILSRPSGSGKDYAN
+1067 KILSRPSGSGKDYDN
-1082 MQVLARKDIQITVP
+1082 MQVLASKEIQITVP
-1096 AITQTEIDT
+1096 AMSQTEIDA
-1105 AAAFMKKVCAE
+1105 AAAFMKKVCTE

-1128 ARNKVTGDLWP
+1128 ARDNVTGDLWS

-1150 KFLRTAAESQWLG
+1150 KFLRASAESQWLG

-1188 VAHEKLSVTKPEYNT
+1188 VAHEKLSVTKPQYNT
-1203 YVKIDSV
+1203 HVKIDSV

-1222 FGSDPAYAQFKQFYK
+1222 FSSDPAYAQFKQFYK

-1255 SVQDITVTVNV
+1255 SVEDITITVNV
-1266 TGSPFAPA
+1266 TGSTFAPA

-1287 NAYRTAW
+1287 NAYQTAW
-1294 NALESALTSNS
+1294 DALESVLTSNS
-1305 YTCTGSGSYVTGVT
+1305 YTYTGSGNYVTGVT

-1353 TYAALDQYLLQ
+1353 TYATLDKYLLQ

-1402 AFYTCPTC
+1402 AFYSCSTC

-1415 ETLSATGHQYGEP
+1415 EKLPATGHQYGEP
-1428 AWTWSGYESAS
+1428 AWTWIGYESAS
-1439 ATFTCAHDASHTE
+1439 ATFTCANDASHEE
-1452 TVTAVITS
+1452 TVAAAVTS

-1467 CAEDGLRT
+1467 CTEDGLRT

-1483 EKGYTDTKTE
+1483 EKNYTDTKTE
-1493 AIKATG
+1493 GIKATG
-1499 EHVWDDGVVTTEPT
+1499 EHVWDNGVVTTEPT
-1513 CTGKGVKTY
+1513 CTAKGVKTY
-1522 TCVKCSAT
+1522 TCTKCSAT
-1530 KTEELEALGHDYETK
+1530 KTEELNALGHNYETK
-1545 RTEPTCEADGK
+1545 RTEPTCEKDGK
-1556 EEEVCSRCKDVK
+1556 EEEVCSRCGDVRF
-1568 SSKVLPATGHSY
+1568 SRVLPATGHSY
-1580 RWNPRTGR
+1580 RWDPRTR
-1588 YVCENCGKILIRD
+1588 RTVCENCGKILDEGGNTRPI
-1601 GDVKPAIP
+1601 IP
-1609 AKPGKSDQAGKSF
+1609 ANPGKTDKNF
-1622 PFVDVSKN
+1622 PFTDVSKN
-1630 DRYYDAVDYLYS
+1630 DGCYDAVDYLYS

-1650 STKFSPNAELTRAMV
+1650 STKFSPNGELTRAMV

-1689 GRYYTEAVEWAAAN
+1689 GCYYTEAVEWAAAN

-1725 AAFLSRFAEYNGVEL
+1725 AAFLSRFAQYDDAKII
-1740 TEADGQLSADAAV
+1740 EADGQLSTDAVV
-1753 SAWARKN
+1753 SGWARKN
-1760 VEWAAAEGIL
+1760 VEWAVAEGIL
-1770 TSEQAR
+1770 TSVQAR

-1797 DAK
+1797 IAK

>member
-9 LLVLVML
+9 VLVLDML

-28 YTFDPNATIFTQNFT
+28 YTFDPNATIFTQNYT
-43 DDKPNNLG
+43 TETPRPNNLG
-51 DYFTVTSTPL
+51 DYFTVTTTPL
-61 STADKTTTW
+61 STANKTAAW

-78 VNVFNQN
+78 VAVFNKN
-85 GNLKYDGTHAVL
+85 GSKLYEDTHAIL
-97 TFTFKKNCT
+97 TFTFKKNCN
-106 FWFKFLFSIRSAAPN
+106 FWFKHLFSISNRSPY
-121 SYAELLLNGQSLAKG
+121 SYAELRLNGNAIAKG
-136 TSDNALT
+136 TSSNKLA
-143 SPFSV
+143 SPYNV
-148 DVKTGDV
+148 DVKAGDI
-155 FKIDFYSEDD
+155 FEIDFYSEED
-165 FGTPCQMTVKNIRCT
+165 FMTPCAMTLKNIRCT
-180 DLAAQDVTVSFDG
+180 DPVSSDVT
-193 NQANTKGTVSGTM
+193 
-206 AAQTVPAG
+206 
-214 TATALNKN
+214 
-222 AFTNVYSRKFSGKE
+222 
-236 YGGDVKFLG
+236 
-245 WNTAVDGS
+245 
-253 GDSYADGAD
+253 
-262 ITVSADTTLY
+262 
-272 AQWAGHKL
+272 
-280 TAHFDANYPDA
+280 
-291 PEINDTTSEV
+291 
-301 SAKYSIPTAPT
+301 
-312 RTQDGVSYS
+312 
-321 FRGWWTLPKGG
+321 
-332 ETITEKDDVSG
+332 
-343 KYVVPTTARVTQEM
+343 
-357 VNNGP
+357 
-362 VTFYAQWSKRLNVTL
+362 
-377 DGNGYGGNLGGVNTW
+377 
-392 WTATMDTQLKSVT
+392 
-405 DNLLRFGGNSFPAG
+405 
-419 KDFGGWYIK
+419 
-428 NSNGTLGDKVYP
+428 
-440 LDEPYDYTEKIP
+440 
-452 GDSVTFIINW
+452 
-462 VDKAVQDVIVTFDA
+462 VTFDA

-489 GGKGTLTPNAFRKA
+489 GGKGTLTPNAFTKA

-533 LYALWEAVQSNL
+533 LYALWEAEQANL

-551 NGYQASIPDADI
+551 NGYQEAILDADI
-563 DENGHTV
+563 DENGHAV
-570 LPTLDEAKFP
+570 LPALNSAKFP
-580 SLQKYYD
+580 SGKRYYD
-587 WYILLADGTLGDRVT
+587 WYIVLADGSLGDRVT

-610 RNSGVTLKAQWY
+610 RDSGVTLKAQWY
-622 RLSYIIRYHARTVDS
+622 SRSYIICYHARTVDS
-637 GVTGSMEDQR
+637 GVAGSMEDQR
-647 APFNQKIR
+647 APFDQKIQ
-655 LSRCTLMREGY
+655 LSACTLSREGY

-672 TSSNIYGKAAY
+672 TSASGKAVY

-705 EDGEHFDL
+705 EDGEFFDL
-713 YACWTKNMSEEEKAA
+713 YACWSKNMSDEEKAA

-757 RARLTAGGIE
+757 QARLTAGSIE

-778 TKDMFTEAC
+778 TKDMFTDAH

-819 ACGAYTDEAEDVT
+819 ACGAYNDEAEDVT
-832 VVLGLDEDKALD
+832 VALGLDEGKALE
-844 ALRTQGR
+844 ALRTQGN

-863 TLTSVPQY
+863 TLTSVPHY
-871 MVKEGVDESKV
+871 MVKEGVDESSV

-887 DDLHTWATVTWQSS
+887 DDLHLWAEVTWQSS
-901 DASVIGISDRPSKLY
+901 NASVIGISNNNSKY
-916 GPYAVNVSRP
+916 FAPYTVKVSRP

-935 ATLTYSGR
+935 AKLTYGDR
-943 DDLYV
+943 DDLTVY
-948 SFTYPVKVKG
+948 FTYTVTVKG
-958 SQKAIDYQEGLELWL
+958 TQKAIDYQEGLELWL

-986 PATGAKIDVN
+986 PATGEKIDVN

-1007 TDMRKVFADNYG
+1007 SDMRKVFADNYG

-1033 SNESVVESLEANA
+1033 SDESVVESLEANA

-1056 GQKDAKVTLTV
+1056 GQEDAKVTLTV

-1082 MQVLARKDIQITVP
+1082 MQVLASKEIQITVP
-1096 AITQTEIDT
+1096 AMSQTEIDA
-1105 AAAFMKKVCAE
+1105 AAAFMKKVCTE

-1128 ARNKVTGDLWP
+1128 ARDSVTGDLWP

-1150 KFLRTAAESQWLG
+1150 KFLRTSAESQWLG
-1163 VKVDDIDGWY
+1163 VKADDIDGWY

-1188 VAHEKLSVTKPEYNT
+1188 VAHEKLSVTKPQYNT
-1203 YVKIDSV
+1203 HVKIDSV

-1222 FGSDPAYAQFKQFYK
+1222 FSSDPAYAQFKQFYK

-1255 SVQDITVTVNV
+1255 SVEDITITVNV
-1266 TGSPFAPA
+1266 TGSTFAPA

-1287 NAYRTAW
+1287 NAYQTAW
-1294 NALESALTSNS
+1294 DALESVLTSNS
-1305 YTCTGSGSYVTGVT
+1305 YTYTGSGNYVTGVT

-1353 TYAALDQYLLQ
+1353 TYATLDKYLLQ

-1402 AFYTCPTC
+1402 AFYSCSTC

-1415 ETLSATGHQYGEP
+1415 ENLPATGHQYGEP
-1428 AWTWSGYESAS
+1428 AWTWIGYESAS
-1439 ATFTCAHDASHTE
+1439 ATFTCANDASHEE
-1452 TVTAVITS
+1452 TVAAAVTS

-1467 CAEDGLRT
+1467 CTEDGLRT

-1483 EKGYTDTKTE
+1483 EKNYTDTKTE
-1493 AIKATG
+1493 GIKATS
-1499 EHVWDDGVVTTEPT
+1499 EHVWDNGVVTTEPT
-1513 CTGKGVKTY
+1513 CTAKGVKTY
-1522 TCVKCSAT
+1522 TCTKCSAT
-1530 KTEELEALGHDYETK
+1530 KTEELNALGHNYETK
-1545 RTEPTCEADGK
+1545 RTEPTCEKDGK
-1556 EEEVCSRCKDVK
+1556 EEEVCSRCGDVRF
-1568 SSKVLPATGHSY
+1568 SRVLPATGHSY
-1580 RWNPRTGR
+1580 RWDPRTR
-1588 YVCENCGKILIRD
+1588 RTVCENCGKILDEGGNTRPI
-1601 GDVKPAIP
+1601 IP
-1609 AKPGKSDQAGKSF
+1609 ANPGKTDKKF
-1622 PFVDVSKN
+1622 PFTDVSKN
-1630 DRYYDAVDYLYS
+1630 DGCYDAVDYLYS

-1650 STKFSPNAELTRAMV
+1650 STKFSPNGELTRAMV

-1689 GRYYTEAVEWAAAN
+1689 GCYYTEAVEWAAAN

-1725 AAFLSRFAEYNGVEL
+1725 AAFLSRFAQYNDAKIIES
-1740 TEADGQLSADAAV
+1740 DGQLSTDAVV
-1753 SAWARKN
+1753 SGWARKN
-1760 VEWAAAEGIL
+1760 VEWAVAEGIL
-1770 TSEQAR
+1770 TSVQAR

-1797 DAK
+1797 IAK

>member
-9 LLVLVML
+9 VLVLVML

-28 YTFDPNATIFTQNFT
+28 YTFDPNATIFTQNYT
-43 DDKPNNLG
+43 TETPRPNNLG
-51 DYFTVTSTPL
+51 DYFTVTTTPL
-61 STADKTTTW
+61 STANKTAAW

-78 VNVFNQN
+78 VAVFNKN
-85 GNLKYDGTHAVL
+85 GSKLYEDTHAIL
-97 TFTFKKNCT
+97 TFTFKKNCN
-106 FWFKFLFSIRSAAPN
+106 FWFKHLFSISSRSPY
-121 SYAELLLNGQSLAKG
+121 SYAELRLNGTAIAKG
-136 TSDNALT
+136 TSSDKLA
-143 SPFSV
+143 SPYNV
-148 DVKTGDV
+148 DVKAGDI
-155 FKIDFYSEDD
+155 FEIDFYSEED
-165 FGTPCQMTVKNIRCT
+165 FMPPCAMTLKNIRCT
-180 DLAAQDVTVSFDG
+180 DPVSSDVT
-193 NQANTKGTVSGTM
+193 
-206 AAQTVPAG
+206 
-214 TATALNKN
+214 
-222 AFTNVYSRKFSGKE
+222 
-236 YGGDVKFLG
+236 
-245 WNTAVDGS
+245 
-253 GDSYADGAD
+253 
-262 ITVSADTTLY
+262 
-272 AQWAGHKL
+272 
-280 TAHFDANYPDA
+280 
-291 PEINDTTSEV
+291 
-301 SAKYSIPTAPT
+301 
-312 RTQDGVSYS
+312 
-321 FRGWWTLPKGG
+321 
-332 ETITEKDDVSG
+332 
-343 KYVVPTTARVTQEM
+343 
-357 VNNGP
+357 
-362 VTFYAQWSKRLNVTL
+362 
-377 DGNGYGGNLGGVNTW
+377 
-392 WTATMDTQLKSVT
+392 
-405 DNLLRFGGNSFPAG
+405 
-419 KDFGGWYIK
+419 
-428 NSNGTLGDKVYP
+428 
-440 LDEPYDYTEKIP
+440 
-452 GDSVTFIINW
+452 
-462 VDKAVQDVIVTFDA
+462 VTFDA

-489 GGKGTLTPNAFRKA
+489 GGKGTLTPNAFTKA

-533 LYALWEAVQSNL
+533 LYALWEAEQSNL

-551 NGYQASIPDADI
+551 NGYQEAILDAAI
-563 DENGHTV
+563 DEDGHV
-570 LPTLDEAKFP
+570 ALPTLDSAKFP
-580 SLQKYYD
+580 AGQKYYD
-587 WYILLADGTLGDRVT
+587 WYIVLADGTLGDRVT

-610 RNSGVTLKAQWY
+610 RDSGVTLKAQWY
-622 RLSYIIRYHARTVDS
+622 SLSYVIRYNANGAD
-637 GVTGSMEDQR
+637 VTGSMEDQR
-647 APFNQKIR
+647 APFDETIH
-655 LSRCTLMREGY
+655 LSACTLSREGY

-672 TSSNIYGKAAY
+672 TSASGKAVY

-705 EDGEHFDL
+705 EDGEFFDL
-713 YACWTKNMSEEEKAA
+713 YACWSKNMSDEEKAA

-757 RARLTAGGIE
+757 QARLTAGSIE

-778 TKDMFTEAC
+778 TKDLFTDAR
-787 AGIDADGTL
+787 ASIDLDGTL

-809 TLYCRPTLTL
+809 NLYCDAALILT
-819 ACGAYTDEAEDVT
+819 CDGYTDEVESAT
-832 VVLGLDEDKALD
+832 VIIGLDEDRALE
-844 ALRTQGR
+844 ALRVQGR
-851 RISIPQELNDDT
+851 RIVIPQELNDST
-863 TLTSVPQY
+863 TLASVPHY
-871 MVKEGVDESKV
+871 MVKEGVDENDV

-887 DDLHTWATVTWQSS
+887 NDLHLWAEVTWQSS
-901 DASVIGISDRPSKLY
+901 NPSVIGIGSNTTKFY
-916 GPYAVNVSRP
+916 APYTVKVSRP

-935 ATLTYSGR
+935 AALTYSGR
-943 DDLYV
+943 DDLKVY
-948 SFTYPVKVKG
+948 FTYTVTVKG
-958 SQKAIDYQEGLELWL
+958 TQKAIDYQEGLELWL
-973 AGGTQD
+973 SGGTQD

-1007 TDMRKVFADNYG
+1007 SDMRSVFADNYG

-1056 GQKDAKVTLTV
+1056 GQEDAKVTLTV
-1067 KILSRPSGSGKDYAN
+1067 KILSRPSGSGKDYDN
-1082 MQVLARKDIQITVP
+1082 MQVLASKEIQITVP
-1096 AITQTEIDT
+1096 AMSQTEID
-1105 AAAFMKKVCAE
+1105 AAAVFMKKVCTE

-1128 ARNKVTGDLWP
+1128 ARDNVTGDLWS

-1150 KFLRTAAESQWLG
+1150 KFLRASAESQWLG

-1188 VAHEKLSVTKPEYNT
+1188 VAHEKLSVTKPQYNT
-1203 YVKIDSV
+1203 HVKIDSV

-1222 FGSDPAYAQFKQFYK
+1222 FSSDPAYAQFKQFYK

-1255 SVQDITVTVNV
+1255 SVEDITITVNV
-1266 TGSPFAPA
+1266 TGSTFAPA

-1287 NAYRTAW
+1287 NAYQTAW
-1294 NALESALTSNS
+1294 DALESVLTSNS
-1305 YTCTGSGSYVTGVT
+1305 YTYTGSGNYVTGVT

-1353 TYAALDQYLLQ
+1353 TYATLDKYLLQ

-1402 AFYTCPTC
+1402 AFYSCSTC

-1415 ETLSATGHQYGEP
+1415 EKLPATGHQYGEP
-1428 AWTWSGYESAS
+1428 AWTWIGYESAS
-1439 ATFTCAHDASHTE
+1439 ATFICANDASHEE
-1452 TVTAVITS
+1452 TVAAAVTS

-1467 CAEDGLRT
+1467 CTEDGLRT

-1483 EKGYTDTKTE
+1483 EKNYTDTKTE
-1493 AIKATG
+1493 GIKATG
-1499 EHVWDDGVVTTEPT
+1499 EHVWDNGVVTTEPT
-1513 CTGKGVKTY
+1513 CTAKGVKTY
-1522 TCVKCSAT
+1522 TCTKCSAT
-1530 KTEELEALGHDYETK
+1530 KTEELNALGHNYETK
-1545 RTEPTCEADGK
+1545 RTEPTCEKDGK
-1556 EEEVCSRCKDVK
+1556 EEEVCSRCGDVRF
-1568 SSKVLPATGHSY
+1568 SRVLPATGHSY
-1580 RWNPRTGR
+1580 RWDPRTR
-1588 YVCENCGKILIRD
+1588 RTVCENCGKILDEGGNTRPI
-1601 GDVKPAIP
+1601 IP
-1609 AKPGKSDQAGKSF
+1609 ANPGKTDKNF
-1622 PFVDVSKN
+1622 PFTDVSKN
-1630 DRYYDAVDYLYS
+1630 DGCYDAVDYLYS

-1650 STKFSPNAELTRAMV
+1650 STKFSPNGELTRAMV

-1689 GRYYTEAVEWAAAN
+1689 GCYYTEAVEWAAAN

-1725 AAFLSRFAEYNGVEL
+1725 AAFLSRFAQYNDAKII
-1740 TEADGQLSADAAV
+1740 EADGQLSTDAVV
-1753 SAWARKN
+1753 SGWARKN
-1760 VEWAAAEGIL
+1760 VEWAVAEGIL
-1770 TSEQAR
+1770 TSVQAR

-1797 DAK
+1797 IAK